1 MQEPINQQ
9 KPKAI
14 PKPVPASNTLRKL
27 DIRFPEEL
35 PVSGQRQLIKDALQS
50 HQVVIV
56 CGETGSG
63 KTTQLPKICLDLGR
77 GTINGGK
84 LIGHTQPRRIAAT
97 ATAKRIAQE
106 LGSPIGQDVG
116 YQVRFADK
124 TSNAASI
131 KLMTDGILLA
141 ETQRD
146 PQLRAYDTLIIDEAH
161 ERSLNID
168 FLLGY
173 LRQLLPKRPD
183 LKLIITSATIDAQR
197 FAEHFAINGQVAP
210 VIEVSGRLF
219 PVEQRYAPLEP
230 DAKPDGK
237 KESKTAKEIPDAV
250 TEEIA
255 SLWREGAAGAGDV
268 LVFLPGEREIRDCAE
283 ALRKDHVL
291 QQRFHP
297 EILSLFARQSVAE
310 QERVFSPGNGRRI
323 ILTTNV
329 AETSLTVPN
338 IRYVIDS
345 GLARVKRY
353 SYRNKV
359 EQLQIEPI
367 SQAAANQRAGR
378 CGRVSD
384 GICVR
389 LYSEQDYQGRSKF
402 TDPEILRSSLA
413 AVLLR
418 MSSLRLPKIQHFPF
432 IDKPLGRA
440 IADGVQLLDELGA
453 IEFDES
459 ETADIKD
466 AGKDIN
472 NSFKLTAIGK
482 QLADLPLDPR
492 IGRMLLAAKEQNAL
506 KEVTIIA
513 SALATQDPRDR
524 PMDQAA
530 AADQAHLQFADERS
544 EFLSFVKL
552 WNWYQDA
559 LQHKHSNRQL
569 ENLCK
574 SKFLSPRRL
583 REWRDVHG
591 QLHTMLGEKGWK
603 ENGLAATYEQV
614 HLSLLTGLLGY
625 VAKKEED
632 EKSQDRNS
640 KTGGYVGARGI
651 RPFIWPGSTI
661 GKKAGAWILAGELQE
676 TNRMYART
684 IAKIEPQWVERVAA
698 HRLIKSLSDPFWDN
712 RQGEVM
718 AFERGTLYGLP
729 IYHGRRVRYEPH
741 NPKEARELFIRQA
754 LVQEEMFGRMDTP
767 ALQRETETDAKKKY
781 PNLFGF
787 FWHNRRLIKE
797 IEALEHR
804 SRRPDVLVD
813 DELLFAFYE
822 SRIPNGVCSRESLKA
837 WLAKKSGE
845 DKNQGSELD
854 AQLRLEKADLMRH
867 EAAGITVDRYPKTML
882 VGGAQLSLTYH
893 FEPGSPK
900 DGVTLV
906 VPLTQLN
913 QVDGRRCEWLV
924 PGMCEEKALLL
935 LKSLPQK
942 LRRHCVPLPDYAKS
956 FLERKLEE
964 KQFGV
969 GDFLDSLISDIRKE
983 RGLEIKR
990 TDFRP
995 EALPLH
1001 SSMNFRL
1008 IDEHGRQLEV
1018 ERNLARLRSEY
1029 GQTARNAFQAIAQ
1042 ETAQVE
1048 LGVEPPVGE
1057 KTKANST
1064 GDKSTTDTTRKVEQ
1078 GGCRTWEFGELPETL
1093 EIQKGNKTLFGYPAL
1108 VDRGDFCDLEVFDDL
1123 EEARK
1128 QHSLGLRRLFA
1139 LSNKDTLKALQKQ
1152 LPGIRELGLLF
1163 INVGSVEGL
1172 IDQILNLAL
1181 DRAYMTEPLPVNAE
1195 QFTERLQAGKPR
1207 LALIAQEISRHAL
1220 NALQAHADLQKKI
1233 ASAKAA
1239 SPSAYADIQAQMQ
1252 GLIFPKFVAEIP
1264 YAQLVHVPRYLKAIA
1279 MRIDKLR
1286 SNPSRDA
1293 QCQKDWESVARP
1305 WQKLIQGNRGTAA
1318 YAMAEDQALVD
1329 FRWQLEELRVALYAQ
1344 ELKTPTP
1351 MSLKRLEKV
1360 LASLR

>member
-9 KPKAI
+9 KPKSI
-14 PKPVPASNTLRKL
+14 TKPVPASNTGRRLE
-27 DIRFPEEL
+27 IRFPEEL

-124 TSNAASI
+124 TSHTASI

-146 PQLRAYDTLIIDEAH
+146 PQLKAYDTLIIDEAH

-173 LRQLLPKRPD
+173 LRQMLPKRPD

-197 FAEHFAINGQVAP
+197 FAEHFAMNGKVAP

-219 PVEQRYAPLEP
+219 PVEQRYSPLEP

-250 TEEIA
+250 TEEITKV
-255 SLWREGAAGAGDV
+255 WREGATGAGDV

-283 ALRKDHVL
+283 ALRKDHIL
-291 QQRFHP
+291 QQRYHP
-297 EILSLFARQSVAE
+297 EVLSLFARQSVAE

-389 LYSEQDYQGRSKF
+389 LYSEQDYLGRPKF

-418 MSSLRLPKIQHFPF
+418 MSSLRLSKIQHFPF

-453 IEFDES
+453 IEFDDAQTED
-459 ETADIKD
+459 AKD
-466 AGKDIN
+466 SN
-472 NSFKLTAIGK
+472 HSFKLTHIGK

-492 IGRMLLAAKEQNAL
+492 IGRMLLAAKEHNAL
-506 KEVTIIA
+506 REVTIIA
-513 SALATQDPRDR
+513 SALATQDPRER
-524 PMDQAA
+524 PMDQGA

-552 WNWYQDA
+552 WDWYQDA

-569 ENLCK
+569 ENLCR

-603 ENGLAATYEQV
+603 ENALSATYEQV

-625 VAKKEED
+625 IAKKEED

-676 TNRMYART
+676 TSRMYART
-684 IAKIEPQWVERVAA
+684 IAKIEPQWVEKVAA
-698 HRLIKSLSDPFWDN
+698 HRLIKSLSEPFWDS
-712 RQGEVM
+712 RQGEVL

-741 NPKEARELFIRQA
+741 NPEDARELFIGQA
-754 LVQEEMFGRMDTP
+754 LVQEEIFGRMDTP
-767 ALQRETETDAKKKY
+767 ALQRETEADAKKKY
-781 PNLFGF
+781 PGTFGF

-813 DELLFAFYE
+813 DDLLFAFYE
-822 SRIPNGVCSRESLKA
+822 SRIPKGICNREDLSAYLK
-837 WLAKKSGE
+837 KTP
-845 DKNQGSELD
+845 DLD
-854 AQLRLEKADLMRH
+854 SQLRLEKADLMRH
-867 EAAGITVDRYPKTML
+867 EAAGITVDRYPKVMK
-882 VGGAQLSLTYH
+882 VGGAELNLTYH

-906 VPLTQLN
+906 VPLAQLN

-924 PGMCEEKALLL
+924 PGMYEEKILLL
-935 LKSLPQK
+935 LKTLPQK

-956 FLERKLEE
+956 YLERRLDA
-964 KQFGV
+964 KQYGV
-969 GDFLDSLISDIRKE
+969 GDFLDSLIDDIRKE

-1029 GQTARNAFQAIAQ
+1029 GQTARDAFQAAAQ
-1042 ETAQVE
+1042 EVVQAE
-1048 LGVEPPVGE
+1048 LGIESSS
-1057 KTKANST
+1057 KASAHS
-1064 GDKSTTDTTRKVEQ
+1064 GKADPARQVAQ
-1078 GGCRTWEFGELPETL
+1078 GGYRSWEFGELPETL

-1108 VDRGDFCDLEVFDDL
+1108 IDRGDFCDLEVFDDL
-1123 EEARK
+1123 LEARK
-1128 QHSLGLRRLFA
+1128 QHAQGLRRLFA
-1139 LSNKDTLKALQKQ
+1139 LGNKDTLKALQKQ
-1152 LPGIRELGLLF
+1152 LPGVRELGLLF
-1163 INVGSVEGL
+1163 INIGSVENL
-1172 IDQILNLAL
+1172 IEQILNLSVE
-1181 DRAYMTEPLPVNAE
+1181 RAFMTEPLPNNAE
-1195 QFTERLQAGKPR
+1195 QFSDRMQAGKPR

-1220 NALQAHADLQKKI
+1220 AALQAYADLQKKM
-1233 ASAKAA
+1233 AQAKAA
-1239 SPSAYADIQAQMQ
+1239 SAAAFADIQTQVQ

-1264 YAQLVHVPRYLKAIA
+1264 YAQLVHLPRYLKAIA
-1279 MRIDKLR
+1279 MRIDKMR
-1286 SNPSRDA
+1286 SNPPRDA

-1305 WQKLIQGNRGTAA
+1305 WQKLMQGNKGSA
-1318 YAMAEDQALVD
+1318 YVMTEDQALQD

-1344 ELKTPTP
+1344 ELKTLTP

-1360 LASLR
+1360 LVSLR

>member
-1 MQEPINQQ
+1 M
-9 KPKAI
+9 
-14 PKPVPASNTLRKL
+14 
-27 DIRFPEEL
+27 
-35 PVSGQRQLIKDALQS
+35 
-50 HQVVIV
+50 
-56 CGETGSG
+56 
-63 KTTQLPKICLDLGR
+63 
-77 GTINGGK
+77 NGGR

-106 LGSPIGQDVG
+106 LGTPIGQDVG

-124 TSNAASI
+124 TSQGASI

-183 LKLIITSATIDAQR
+183 LKLIITSATIDAKR
-197 FAEHFAINGQVAP
+197 FSEHFAIQGKAAP

-219 PVEQRYAPLEP
+219 PVEQRYEPLEP

-237 KESKTAKEIPDAV
+237 KESKEAKEIPDAV
-250 TEEIA
+250 AEAIA
-255 SLWREGAAGAGDV
+255 NVWREGAAGAGDV

-283 ALRKDHVL
+283 VLRKDHVI

-310 QERVFSPGNGRRI
+310 QERIFNPGNGRRI

-338 IRYVIDS
+338 IRYVVDS

-384 GICVR
+384 GICIR
-389 LYSEQDYQGRSKF
+389 LYSEQDYLGRSKF

-418 MSSLRLPKIQHFPF
+418 MSSLRLPRIQEFPF

-440 IADGVQLLDELGA
+440 IADGVQLLEELGA
-453 IEFDES
+453 IEYD
-459 ETADIKD
+459 D
-466 AGKDIN
+466 ATLGDDKDIN
-472 NSFKLTAIGK
+472 NSFKLTPIGK

-492 IGRMLLAAKEQNAL
+492 IGRMLLTAKEQNAL
-506 KEVTIIA
+506 REVTIIA

-552 WNWYQDA
+552 WDWYQDA
-559 LQHKHSNRQL
+559 LKHKHSNRQL
-569 ENLCK
+569 ENLCR

-603 ENGLAATYEQV
+603 DNPSAATYEQV

-632 EKSQDRNS
+632 EKSQERGS
-640 KTGGYVGARGI
+640 KTGGYIGARGI

-684 IAKIEPQWVERVAA
+684 IAKIEPQWVEKVAA
-698 HRLIKSLSDPFWDN
+698 HRLIKSLSEPFWDS

-729 IYHGRRVRYEPH
+729 IYHGRRVRYESH
-741 NPKEARELFIRQA
+741 NPTEARELFISQA

-767 ALQRETETDAKKKY
+767 ALIRETEADARKKY
-781 PNLFGF
+781 PGSFEF

-813 DELLFAFYE
+813 DDLLFAFYDF
-822 SRIPNGVCSRESLKA
+822 RIPKDVLSREGMKA
-837 WLAKKSGE
+837 WLRNAS
-845 DKNQGSELD
+845 KNADANAETLD
-854 AQLRLEKADLMRH
+854 SLLRLSKADLMRH
-867 EAAGITVDRYPKTML
+867 EAAGITVDRYPKKMM
-882 VGGAQLSLTYH
+882 VGGSELTLTYH

-900 DGVTLV
+900 DGVTLI
-906 VPLTQLN
+906 VPLTLLN

-924 PGMCEEKALLL
+924 PGMCEEKIHLL

-942 LRRHCVPLPDYAKS
+942 LRRHCIPLPEYAKS
-956 FLERKLEE
+956 FLERRLTG
-964 KQFGV
+964 KQYGL
-969 GDFLDSLISDIRKE
+969 GDFLDSLIADIRQE

-995 EALPLH
+995 ESLPLH
-1001 SSMNFRL
+1001 ASMNFRL
-1008 IDEHGRQLEV
+1008 VDEHGRQLEL
-1018 ERNLARLRSEY
+1018 ERNLARLRAEY
-1029 GQTARNAFQAIAQ
+1029 GETARSAFQAIAQ
-1042 ETAQVE
+1042 DAVHEE
-1048 LGVEPPVGE
+1048 LGAVATASNASPVS
-1057 KTKANST
+1057 KINPNNNVPAVKA
-1064 GDKSTTDTTRKVEQ
+1064 VEQ
-1078 GGCRTWEFGELPETL
+1078 GGYQSWGFGELPETL
-1093 EIQKGNKTLFGYPAL
+1093 EIQKGNRTFFGYPAL
-1108 VDRGDFCDLEVFDDL
+1108 VDRTQFCDLEVFDDL
-1123 EEARK
+1123 LEARK
-1128 QHSLGLRRLFA
+1128 YHRQGLRRLFA
-1139 LSNKDTLKALQKQ
+1139 LANKDTLKALQKQ

-1163 INVGSVEGL
+1163 INVGSVDGL
-1172 IDQILNLAL
+1172 VEQILNLAIE
-1181 DRAYMTEPLPVNAE
+1181 RAFMIDPLPVNAE
-1195 QFTERLQAGKPR
+1195 QFSERLLAGKPR
-1207 LALIAQEISRHAL
+1207 LALIAQEISKHAL
-1220 NALQAHADLQKKI
+1220 AALQAYADLQKKL
-1233 ASAKAA
+1233 AQAKAT
-1239 SPSAYADIQAQMQ
+1239 SATAYVDIQTQVQ
-1252 GLIFPKFVAEIP
+1252 GLVFAKFVSDTP
-1264 YAQLVHVPRYLKAIA
+1264 YGQLVHFPRYLKAIA

-1286 SNPSRDA
+1286 TNPSRDA

-1305 WQKLIQGNRGTAA
+1305 WQKLVQGSRGSGA
-1318 YAMAEDQALVD
+1318 YLMTEDQALTD

-1344 ELKTPTP
+1344 ELKTPSP

-1360 LASLR
+1360 LASLH

>member
-1 MQEPINQQ
+1 M
-9 KPKAI
+9 
-14 PKPVPASNTLRKL
+14 PKPVSASNTPRRLE
-27 DIRFPEEL
+27 IRFPEEL
-35 PVSGQRQLIKDALQS
+35 PVSGQRGIIKDALQN

-124 TSNAASI
+124 TSNTASI

-146 PQLRAYDTLIIDEAH
+146 PQLKAYDTLIIDEAH

-197 FAEHFAINGQVAP
+197 FAEHFAINGKVAP

-219 PVEQRYAPLEP
+219 PVEQRYSPLEP
-230 DAKPDGK
+230 DPKPDGK
-237 KESKTAKEIPDAV
+237 KESKVAKEIPEAV
-250 TEEIA
+250 AEEIA
-255 SLWREGAAGAGDV
+255 SVWREGASGAGDV

-384 GICVR
+384 GICIR
-389 LYSEQDYQGRSKF
+389 LYSELDYQSRPKF

-440 IADGVQLLDELGA
+440 ITDGVQLLDELGA

-459 ETADIKD
+459 D
-466 AGKDIN
+466 ASDGKDIN

-513 SALATQDPRDR
+513 SALATQDPRER
-524 PMDQAA
+524 PMDQGA

-569 ENLCK
+569 ENLCR

-583 REWRDVHG
+583 REWRDVYG

-684 IAKIEPQWVERVAA
+684 IAKIEPQWVEKVAA
-698 HRLIKSLSDPFWDN
+698 HRLITSLSDPFWDH

-741 NPKEARELFIRQA
+741 NPEEARELFISQA
-754 LVQEEMFGRMDTP
+754 LVQEEMFGRMETP
-767 ALQRETETDAKKKY
+767 ALYRETEADAKKKY
-781 PNLFGF
+781 PGLFGF
-787 FWHNRRLIKE
+787 FWHNCRMIKE

-813 DELLFAFYE
+813 DDLLFAFYE
-822 SRIPNGVCSRESLKA
+822 SRIPKAVCNREGLKA
-837 WLAKKSGE
+837 WFKKE
-845 DKNQGSELD
+845 PDLD
-854 AQLRLEKADLMRH
+854 SQLRLEKADLMRH
-867 EAAGITVDRYPKTML
+867 EAAGITVDRYPKKMM
-882 VGGAQLSLTYH
+882 VGGAELNLTYH

-924 PGMCEEKALLL
+924 PGMCEEKVLLL

-956 FLERKLEE
+956 FLERKLED
-964 KQFGV
+964 KQFGA

-1029 GQTARNAFQAIAQ
+1029 GETARSAFQAIAQ
-1042 ETAQVE
+1042 ETAQTE
-1048 LGVEPPVGE
+1048 LGLEP
-1057 KTKANST
+1057 TKAISARP
-1064 GDKSTTDTTRKVEQ
+1064 DERTRAVEQ
-1078 GGCRTWEFGELPETL
+1078 GGYRSWEFGELPETL

-1108 VDRGDFCDLEVFDDL
+1108 VNRGDCCDLEVFDDL
-1123 EEARK
+1123 LEARK
-1128 QHSLGLRRLFA
+1128 QHHLGLRRLFA

-1163 INVGSVEGL
+1163 INVGSVESL
-1172 IDQILNLAL
+1172 IEQILNLAME
-1181 DRAYMTEPLPVNAE
+1181 RAFMTEALPVNAE
-1195 QFTERLQAGKPR
+1195 QFAERLQAGKPR
-1207 LALIAQEISRHAL
+1207 LALIAQEVSRHAL
-1220 NALQAHADLQKKI
+1220 NALQAYADLQKKM

-1239 SPSAYADIQAQMQ
+1239 SPAAYADIQNQMQ
-1252 GLIFPKFVAEIP
+1252 GLIFPKFVADIP
-1264 YAQLVHVPRYLKAIA
+1264 YGQLVHLPRYLKAIA

-1305 WQKLIQGNRGTAA
+1305 WQKLLQGSKGSAS
-1318 YAMAEDQALVD
+1318 YAMTEDQTLQD

-1344 ELKTPTP
+1344 ELKTPSP

>member
-1 MQEPINQQ
+1 VQEPINQQ

-27 DIRFPEEL
+27 EIRFPEEL
-35 PVSGQRQLIKDALQS
+35 PVSSQRQVIQKALQS

-63 KTTQLPKICLDLGR
+63 KTTQLPKICLELGR

-97 ATAKRIAQE
+97 ATAKRIAHE

-124 TSNAASI
+124 TSPGASI

-183 LKLIITSATIDAQR
+183 LKLIITSATIDAKR
-197 FAEHFAINGQVAP
+197 FAEHFVIDGKLAP
-210 VIEVSGRLF
+210 VVEVSGRLF

-237 KESKTAKEIPDAV
+237 KESKIIKEIPDAV
-250 TEEIA
+250 AEEIA
-255 SLWREGAAGAGDV
+255 NVWREGASGAGDV

-283 ALRKDHVL
+283 VLRKDHVL

-297 EILSLFARQSVAE
+297 EILTLFARQSVAE
-310 QERVFSPGNGRRI
+310 QERVFSAGNGRRI

-384 GICVR
+384 GICIR
-389 LYSEQDYQGRSKF
+389 LYSEQDYQGRPKF

-418 MSSLRLPKIQHFPF
+418 MSALRLPRIQHFPF
-432 IDKPLGRA
+432 IDKPFGRA

-459 ETADIKD
+459 LDSD
-466 AGKDIN
+466 NKDIN
-472 NSFKLTAIGK
+472 QSFKLTTIGQ

-492 IGRMLLAAKEQNAL
+492 IGRMLLAAKEQNAI
-506 KEVTIIA
+506 KEVAIIA
-513 SALATQDPRDR
+513 SALSTQDPRER
-524 PMDQAA
+524 PLDQAG

-569 ENLCK
+569 ENLCR

-603 ENGLAATYEQV
+603 ENSLPATYEQV
-614 HLSLLTGLLGY
+614 HVSLLTGLLGY

-632 EKSQDRNS
+632 EKSQERGS
-640 KTGGYVGARGI
+640 KIGAYVGARGI
-651 RPFIWPGSTI
+651 RPFIWPGSTL

-676 TNRMYART
+676 TSRMYART
-684 IAKIEPQWVERVAA
+684 IAKIEPQWVERVAV

-729 IYHGRRVRYEPH
+729 IYHGRKVRYEPH
-741 NPKEARELFIRQA
+741 NPIEARELFIRQA
-754 LVQEEMFGRMDTP
+754 LVEEAMFGRMDSP
-767 ALQRETETDAKKKY
+767 ALQRETEADAKKKY

-787 FWHNRRLIKE
+787 FWHNRRLIRE

-813 DELLFAFYE
+813 DDLLFAFYD
-822 SRIPNGVCSRESLKA
+822 SRIPQSVCSREQLLIWLKKVPEEDSQLC
-837 WLAKKSGE
+837 LA
-845 DKNQGSELD
+845 
-854 AQLRLEKADLMRH
+854 KADLMRH
-867 EAAGITVDRYPKTML
+867 EAAGITVDRYPKKML
-882 VGGAQLSLTYH
+882 VGGSELSLTYH

-924 PGMCEEKALLL
+924 PGMCEEKVLLL
-935 LKSLPQK
+935 LKTLPQK

-956 FLERKLEE
+956 FLERKLER
-964 KQFGV
+964 KQFGT
-969 GDFLDSLISDIRKE
+969 GDFLEDLMADVRQE

-1001 SSMNFRL
+1001 CSMNFRL

-1029 GQTARNAFQAIAQ
+1029 GESARSAFQAIAQ
-1042 ETAQVE
+1042 ETAQTE
-1048 LGVEPPVGE
+1048 LGIEAIQ
-1057 KTKANST
+1057 TK
-1064 GDKSTTDTTRKVEQ
+1064 KETTRKVEQ
-1078 GGCRTWEFGELPETL
+1078 SGYQAWEFGELPETL
-1093 EIQKGNKTLFGYPAL
+1093 EIQKGNQTLFGYPAL
-1108 VDRGDFCDLEVFDDL
+1108 VDRNDFVDLEVFDDL
-1123 EEARK
+1123 QEARK
-1128 QHSLGLRRLFA
+1128 QHWQGLRRLFILA
-1139 LSNKDTLKALQKQ
+1139 NKETLKSLQKQ
-1152 LPGIRELGLLF
+1152 LPGLRDLGLLF
-1163 INVGSVEGL
+1163 INIGSVEGL
-1172 IDQILNLAL
+1172 VEQILNLAVE
-1181 DRAYMTEPLPVNAE
+1181 RALMSDDLPVTAE
-1195 QFTERLQAGKPR
+1195 QFKQRLQAGKPR
-1207 LALIAQEISRHAL
+1207 LALIAQEISKHAL
-1220 NALQAHADLQKKI
+1220 AALQANADLQKKL
-1233 ASAKAA
+1233 AQAKAA
-1239 SPSAYADIQAQMQ
+1239 SPSAYGDIQAQLQ
-1252 GLIFPKFVAEIP
+1252 ALIFPKFVSEIP
-1264 YAQLVHVPRYLKAIA
+1264 YGQLVHLPRYLKAVA
-1279 MRIDKLR
+1279 LRIDKLR

-1305 WQKLIQGNRGTAA
+1305 WQKLLQGNKGAGS
-1318 YAMAEDQALVD
+1318 YALFEDQGLRD

>member
-1 MQEPINQQ
+1 M
-9 KPKAI
+9 
-14 PKPVPASNTLRKL
+14 PKPVPASNTSRKL
-27 DIRFPEEL
+27 EIRFPEEL
-35 PVSGQRQLIKDALQS
+35 PVSGQRQLIKDALNS

-124 TSNAASI
+124 TSNTASI

-197 FAEHFAINGQVAP
+197 FAEHFAMNGKVAP

-389 LYSEQDYQGRSKF
+389 LYSEQDYQGRPKF

-418 MSSLRLPKIQHFPF
+418 MSSLRLPKIAHFPF

-453 IEFDES
+453 IELDES
-459 ETADIKD
+459 GSAD
-466 AGKDIN
+466 AKDIN
-472 NSFKLTAIGK
+472 NNFKLTQIGK

-640 KTGGYVGARGI
+640 RTGGYVGACGI

-684 IAKIEPQWVERVAA
+684 IAKIEPQWVEKVAA

-741 NPKEARELFIRQA
+741 HPEEARELFIRHA

-767 ALQRETETDAKKKY
+767 ALQRETEADAKKKY

-813 DELLFAFYE
+813 DDLLFAFYE
-822 SRIPNGVCSRESLKA
+822 SRIPKEVRSRESLKA
-837 WLAKKSGE
+837 WLSKQP
-845 DKNQGSELD
+845 DLD
-854 AQLRLEKADLMRH
+854 GQLRLEKADLMRH
-867 EAAGITVDRYPKTML
+867 EAAGITVDRYPKNML

-924 PGMCEEKALLL
+924 PGMCEEKVLLL

-956 FLERKLEE
+956 FLERQLEA

-995 EALPLH
+995 ESLPLH

-1029 GQTARNAFQAIAQ
+1029 GETARNAFQAIAQ

-1048 LGVEPPVGE
+1048 LGVEPPVGRP
-1057 KTKANST
+1057 AQSNSP
-1064 GDKSTTDTTRKVEQ
+1064 DSTRKVEQ
-1078 GGCRTWEFGELPETL
+1078 GGYRAWDFGELPETL

-1128 QHSLGLRRLFA
+1128 QHALGLRRLFS
-1139 LSNKDTLKALQKQ
+1139 LNNKDTLKALQKQ

-1163 INVGSVEGL
+1163 INIGSVDGL
-1172 IDQILNLAL
+1172 IEQILNIAVE
-1181 DRAYMTEPLPVNAE
+1181 RAFMTEPLPVNAD
-1195 QFTERLQAGKPR
+1195 QFSERLQAGKPR
-1207 LALIAQEISRHAL
+1207 LALIAQEIARHAL
-1220 NALQAHADLQKKI
+1220 NALQAHADLQKKM

-1239 SPSAYADIQAQMQ
+1239 SATAHADMQTQMQ

-1264 YAQLVHVPRYLKAIA
+1264 YAQLVHLPRYLKAIA

-1305 WQKLIQGNRGTAA
+1305 WQKLMQGKKGASS
-1318 YAMAEDQALVD
+1318 YALAQDQALID

>member
-1 MQEPINQQ
+1 M
-9 KPKAI
+9 
-14 PKPVPASNTLRKL
+14 PKPVPASNTSRRLE
-27 DIRFPEEL
+27 IRFPEEL
-35 PVSGQRQLIKDALQS
+35 PVSGQRQIIKDALQN

-124 TSNAASI
+124 SSHTASI

-146 PQLRAYDTLIIDEAH
+146 PQLKAYDTLIIDEAH

-197 FAEHFAINGQVAP
+197 FAQHFAMNGNPAP

-219 PVEQRYAPLEP
+219 PVEQRYSPLEADP
-230 DAKPDGK
+230 KPDGK
-237 KESKTAKEIPDAV
+237 KESKAAKELPDAV
-250 TEEIA
+250 VEEITNV
-255 SLWREGAAGAGDV
+255 WREGASGAGDV

-283 ALRKDHVL
+283 MLRKDHVL

-297 EILSLFARQSVAE
+297 EVLSLFARQSVAE

-384 GICVR
+384 GICIR
-389 LYSEQDYQGRSKF
+389 LYSELDYQSRPKF

-418 MSSLRLPKIQHFPF
+418 MSSLHLPKISHFPF

-453 IEFDES
+453 IEFDE
-459 ETADIKD
+459 ADVPD
-466 AGKDIN
+466 GKDIN

-513 SALATQDPRDR
+513 SALATQDPRER
-524 PMDQAA
+524 PMDQGA

-552 WNWYQDA
+552 WDWYQDA
-559 LQHKHSNRQL
+559 LHHKHSNRQL
-569 ENLCK
+569 ENLCR

-583 REWRDVHG
+583 REWRDVYG

-603 ENGLAATYEQV
+603 ENALPATYEQV

-625 VAKKEED
+625 VAKKEDD

-640 KTGGYVGARGI
+640 KTGGYIGARGI

-684 IAKIEPQWVERVAA
+684 IAKIEPQWVEKVAA

-712 RQGEVM
+712 RQGEVL

-741 NPKEARELFIRQA
+741 NPEEARELFISQA

-767 ALQRETETDAKKKY
+767 ALYRETETDAKKKY
-781 PNLFGF
+781 PGLFGF
-787 FWHNRRLIKE
+787 FWHNCRLIKD

-813 DELLFAFYE
+813 DDLLIAFYE
-822 SRIPNGVCSRESLKA
+822 SRIPKGICNREDLKA
-837 WLAKKSGE
+837 LLKKEPS
-845 DKNQGSELD
+845 LD
-854 AQLRLEKADLMRH
+854 QQLRLEKADLMRH
-867 EAAGITVDRYPKTML
+867 EAAGITVDRYPKKMI
-882 VGGAQLSLTYH
+882 VGGVELSLTYH

-906 VPLTQLN
+906 LPLTQLN

-924 PGMCEEKALLL
+924 PGMCEEKVLLL

-942 LRRHCVPLPDYAKS
+942 LRRHCVPLPDYAKA

-995 EALPLH
+995 ESLPLH
-1001 SSMNFRL
+1001 SAMNFRL

-1018 ERNLARLRSEY
+1018 ERNLVRLRSEF
-1029 GQTARNAFQAIAQ
+1029 GETARSAFQAIAQ
-1042 ETAQVE
+1042 ETAQAE
-1048 LGVEPPVGE
+1048 LGVEAPAR
-1057 KTKANST
+1057 TINS
-1064 GDKSTTDTTRKVEQ
+1064 DESLRAMEQ
-1078 GGCRTWEFGELPETL
+1078 DGYRSWGFGELPETL

-1108 VDRGDFCDLEVFDDL
+1108 VDRGDYCDLEVFDDL
-1123 EEARK
+1123 LEARK
-1128 QHSLGLRRLFA
+1128 QHHLGLRRLFA

-1163 INVGSVEGL
+1163 INIGSVEGL
-1172 IDQILNLAL
+1172 IEQILNLAL
-1181 DRAYMTEPLPVNAE
+1181 ERALMTEPLPVNAE

-1207 LALIAQEISRHAL
+1207 VALIAQEIARHAL
-1220 NALQAHADLQKKI
+1220 NALQAHADLQKKMS
-1233 ASAKAA
+1233 SAKAA
-1239 SPSAYADIQAQMQ
+1239 SLTAYADIQTQMQ
-1252 GLIFPKFVAEIP
+1252 ALIFPKFVAEIP
-1264 YAQLVHVPRYLKAIA
+1264 YGQMVHLPRYLKAIA

-1305 WQKLIQGNRGTAA
+1305 WQKLLQGSKGSSS
-1318 YAMAEDQALVD
+1318 YAMTEDQSLQD

-1344 ELKTPTP
+1344 ELKTPSP

>member
-14 PKPVPASNTLRKL
+14 PKPVPASNTPRRLE
-27 DIRFPEEL
+27 IRFPEEL
-35 PVSGQRQLIKDALQS
+35 PVSGQRQIIKDALQS

-124 TSNAASI
+124 TSHTASI

-146 PQLRAYDTLIIDEAH
+146 PQLKAYDTLIIDEAH

-197 FAEHFAINGQVAP
+197 FAEHFAINGKVAP

-219 PVEQRYAPLEP
+219 PVEQRYSPLEP

-237 KESKTAKEIPDAV
+237 KESKAAKEIPDAV

-255 SLWREGAAGAGDV
+255 NLWREGAAGAGDV

-310 QERVFSPGNGRRI
+310 QERVFNPGNGRRI

-384 GICVR
+384 GTCIR
-389 LYSEQDYQGRSKF
+389 LYSELDYQGRPKF

-440 IADGVQLLDELGA
+440 IVDGVQLLDELGA
-453 IEFDES
+453 IEFDDS
-459 ETADIKD
+459 D
-466 AGKDIN
+466 AGDGKDIN

-482 QLADLPLDPR
+482 QLAELPLDPR
-492 IGRMLLAAKEQNAL
+492 IGRILLSAKEQNAL

-603 ENGLAATYEQV
+603 ENSLAATYEQV

-684 IAKIEPQWVERVAA
+684 IAKIEPQWVEQVAA

-712 RQGEVM
+712 RQGEVL

-741 NPKEARELFIRQA
+741 NPDEARELFIRQA
-754 LVQEEMFGRMDTP
+754 LVQEELFGRMDTP
-767 ALQRETETDAKKKY
+767 ALQRETEADAKKKY
-781 PNLFGF
+781 PGLFNF

-813 DELLFAFYE
+813 DDLLFAFYE
-822 SRIPNGVCSRESLKA
+822 SRIPKEIRSRDELKS
-837 WLAKKSGE
+837 WLKKE
-845 DKNQGSELD
+845 VELD
-854 AQLRLEKADLMRH
+854 NQLRLEKADLMRH
-867 EAAGITVDRYPKTML
+867 EAAGITVDRYPKKMM
-882 VGGAQLSLTYH
+882 VGGAELSLTYH

-913 QVDGRRCEWLV
+913 QVDGRRSEWLV
-924 PGMCEEKALLL
+924 PGMCEEKVLLL

-956 FLERKLEE
+956 FLERMLEE

-969 GDFLDSLISDIRKE
+969 GDFLDSLIGDIRKE

-995 EALPLH
+995 ESLPLH

-1029 GQTARNAFQAIAQ
+1029 GETARSAFQAIAQ

-1048 LGVEPPVGE
+1048 LGVELAPRLDGSKPAID
-1057 KTKANST
+1057 KA
-1064 GDKSTTDTTRKVEQ
+1064 RQVEQ
-1078 GGCRTWEFGELPETL
+1078 GGYRTWEFGELPETL
-1093 EIQKGNKTLFGYPAL
+1093 EIQKGNRTLFGYPAL
-1108 VDRGDFCDLEVFDDL
+1108 VDHGDYCDLEVFDDL
-1123 EEARK
+1123 LEARK
-1128 QHSLGLRRLFA
+1128 QHQFGLRRLFA
-1139 LSNKDTLKALQKQ
+1139 LNNKDTLKALQKQ

-1172 IDQILNLAL
+1172 IEQILNLAL
-1181 DRAYMTEPLPVNAE
+1181 ERAFMIDPLPINPE
-1195 QFTERLQAGKPR
+1195 QFAERLQAGKAR

-1233 ASAKAA
+1233 AQAKAA
-1239 SPSAYADIQAQMQ
+1239 SPSAYADIQTQMQ
-1252 GLIFPKFVAEIP
+1252 ALIFPKFVAEIP
-1264 YAQLVHVPRYLKAIA
+1264 YGQLVHVPRYLKAIA

-1286 SNPSRDA
+1286 TNPSRDA

-1305 WQKLIQGNRGTAA
+1305 WQKLLQGNRGSAS
-1318 YAMAEDQALVD
+1318 YAMTEDQALQD

-1344 ELKTPTP
+1344 ELKTPSP

>member
-1 MQEPINQQ
+1 M
-9 KPKAI
+9 
-14 PKPVPASNTLRKL
+14 PASNTLRKL
-27 DIRFPEEL
+27 EIRFPEEL
-35 PVSGQRQLIKDALQS
+35 PVSSQRQVIQKALQS

-63 KTTQLPKICLDLGR
+63 KTTQLPKICLELGR

-97 ATAKRIAQE
+97 ATAKRIAHE

-124 TSNAASI
+124 TSPGASI

-183 LKLIITSATIDAQR
+183 LKLIITSATIDAKR
-197 FAEHFAINGQVAP
+197 FAEHFAIDGKLAP
-210 VIEVSGRLF
+210 VVEVSGRLF

-237 KESKTAKEIPDAV
+237 KESKVVKEIPDAV
-250 TEEIA
+250 AEEIA
-255 SLWREGAAGAGDV
+255 NVWREGASGAGDV

-283 ALRKDHVL
+283 VLRKDHVL

-297 EILSLFARQSVAE
+297 EILTLFARQSVAE
-310 QERVFSPGNGRRI
+310 QERVFSTGNGRRI

-384 GICVR
+384 GICIR
-389 LYSEQDYQGRSKF
+389 LYSEQDYQGRPKF

-418 MSSLRLPKIQHFPF
+418 MSALRLPRIQHFPF
-432 IDKPLGRA
+432 IDKPFGRA

-459 ETADIKD
+459 LDSD
-466 AGKDIN
+466 HKDIN
-472 NSFKLTAIGK
+472 QSFKLTTIGQ

-492 IGRMLLAAKEQNAL
+492 IGRMLLAAKEQNAI
-506 KEVTIIA
+506 KEVAIIA
-513 SALATQDPRDR
+513 SALSTQDPRER
-524 PMDQAA
+524 PLDQAG
-530 AADQAHLQFADERS
+530 AADQAHLQFADEHS

-569 ENLCK
+569 ENLCR

-603 ENGLAATYEQV
+603 DNDLPATYEQV
-614 HLSLLTGLLGY
+614 HISLLTGLLGY

-632 EKSQDRNS
+632 EKSQERGS
-640 KTGGYVGARGI
+640 KTGAYVGARGI
-651 RPFIWPGSTI
+651 RPFIWPGSTL

-676 TNRMYART
+676 TTRMYART
-684 IAKIEPQWVERVAA
+684 IAKIEPQWVERVAV
-698 HRLIKSLSDPFWDN
+698 HRLIKSLSDPFWN
-712 RQGEVM
+712 SRQGEIM

-729 IYHGRRVRYEPH
+729 IYHGRKVRYEPH
-741 NPKEARELFIRQA
+741 NPVEARELFIRQA
-754 LVQEEMFGRMDTP
+754 LVEEAMFGRMDSP
-767 ALQRETETDAKKKY
+767 ALQRETEADAKKKY
-781 PNLFGF
+781 PNLFKF
-787 FWHNRRLIKE
+787 FWHNRRLIRE

-813 DELLFAFYE
+813 DDLLFAFYD
-822 SRIPNGVCSRESLKA
+822 SRIPQSVCSREQLLIWLK
-837 WLAKKSGE
+837 KVPEE
-845 DKNQGSELD
+845 DS
-854 AQLRLEKADLMRH
+854 QLCLSKADLMRH
-867 EAAGITVDRYPKTML
+867 EAAGITVDRYPKKML
-882 VGGAQLSLTYH
+882 VGGAELSLTYH

-924 PGMCEEKALLL
+924 PGMCEEKVLLL
-935 LKSLPQK
+935 LKTLPQK
-942 LRRHCVPLPDYAKS
+942 LRRHCVPLPEYAKS
-956 FLERKLEE
+956 FLERKLEQ
-964 KQFGV
+964 KQFGA
-969 GDFLDSLISDIRKE
+969 GDFLEDLMADVRQE

-1001 SSMNFRL
+1001 CSMNFRL

-1018 ERNLARLRSEY
+1018 ERNLARLRSEF
-1029 GQTARNAFQAIAQ
+1029 GESARSAFQAIAQ
-1042 ETAQVE
+1042 ETAQTE
-1048 LGVEPPVGE
+1048 LGIEITQ
-1057 KTKANST
+1057 TKQEA
-1064 GDKSTTDTTRKVEQ
+1064 TRKVEQ
-1078 GGCRTWEFGELPETL
+1078 SGYQTWEFGELPETL
-1093 EIQKGNKTLFGYPAL
+1093 EIQKGNQTLFGYPAL
-1108 VDRGDFCDLEVFDDL
+1108 VDRNDFVDLEVFDDL
-1123 EEARK
+1123 QEARK
-1128 QHSLGLRRLFA
+1128 QHWQGLRRLFILA
-1139 LSNKDTLKALQKQ
+1139 NKDTLKSLQKQ
-1152 LPGIRELGLLF
+1152 LPGLRDLGLLF
-1163 INVGSVEGL
+1163 INIGSVEGL
-1172 IDQILNLAL
+1172 VEQILNLAVE
-1181 DRAYMTEPLPVNAE
+1181 RALMSDDLPVTAE
-1195 QFTERLQAGKPR
+1195 QFKQRLQAGKPR
-1207 LALIAQEISRHAL
+1207 LALIAQEMSKHAL
-1220 NALQAHADLQKKI
+1220 AALQANADLQKKL
-1233 ASAKAA
+1233 AQAKAA
-1239 SPSAYADIQAQMQ
+1239 SPSAYTDIQAQLQ
-1252 GLIFPKFVAEIP
+1252 ALIFPKFVSEIP
-1264 YAQLVHVPRYLKAIA
+1264 YTQLVHLPRYLKAIA
-1279 MRIDKLR
+1279 LRIDKLR

-1305 WQKLIQGNRGTAA
+1305 WQKLLQGNRGAA
-1318 YAMAEDQALVD
+1318 SYTLVEDQGLRD

>member
-1 MQEPINQQ
+1 VQEPLNQQ
-9 KPKAI
+9 KPKAS
-14 PKPVPASNTLRKL
+14 PETVPASNTSRRLE
-27 DIRFPEEL
+27 IRFPEEL
-35 PVSGQRQLIKDALQS
+35 PVSGQRQIIKDALSS

-77 GTINGGK
+77 GAMNGGR

-106 LGSPIGQDVG
+106 LGTPIGQDVG

-124 TSNAASI
+124 TSQGASI

-146 PQLRAYDTLIIDEAH
+146 PQLRGYDTLIIDEAH

-183 LKLIITSATIDAQR
+183 LKLIITSATIDAKR
-197 FAEHFAINGQVAP
+197 FSDHFALNGKSAP

-219 PVEQRYAPLEP
+219 PVEQRYEPLEP
-230 DAKPDGK
+230 DVKPDGK
-237 KESKTAKEIPDAV
+237 KESKEAKELSDAV
-250 TEEIA
+250 TEAIA
-255 SLWREGAAGAGDV
+255 KVWREGVSGAGDV

-283 ALRKDHVL
+283 TLRKDHVL

-338 IRYVIDS
+338 IRYVVDS

-359 EQLQIEPI
+359 EQLQIESI

-384 GICVR
+384 GICIR
-389 LYSEQDYQGRSKF
+389 LYSEQDYLSRPKF

-418 MSSLRLPKIQHFPF
+418 MSSLRLPRIQEFPF

-453 IEFDES
+453 IVYDDV
-459 ETADIKD
+459 T
-466 AGKDIN
+466 IN
-472 NSFKLTAIGK
+472 NDTDSNSRFKLTPIGK

-492 IGRMLLAAKEQNAL
+492 IGRMLLAAKEHNAL
-506 KEVTIIA
+506 REVTIIA

-552 WNWYQDA
+552 WDWHQDA
-559 LQHKHSNRQL
+559 LKHKHSNRQL
-569 ENLCK
+569 ENLCR

-583 REWRDVHG
+583 REWRDVHA
-591 QLHTMLGEKGWK
+591 QLHTMLAEKGWK
-603 ENGLAATYEQV
+603 ENPSAATYEQV

-632 EKSQDRNS
+632 EKSQERGS
-640 KTGGYVGARGI
+640 KTGSYLGARGI

-684 IAKIEPQWVERVAA
+684 IAKIEPGWVEKVAA
-698 HRLIKSLSDPFWDN
+698 HRLIKSLSEPFWDS

-741 NPKEARELFIRQA
+741 NPKDARNLFITQA
-754 LVQEEMFGRMDTP
+754 LVQEEMFGRMDSP
-767 ALQRETETDAKKKY
+767 ALMRETEADARKKY
-781 PNLFGF
+781 PGTFEF

-813 DELLFAFYE
+813 DDLLFAFYD
-822 SRIPNGVCSRESLKA
+822 SRIPEDVLSRESMKA
-837 WLAKKSGE
+837 WLLKTLANKVVTEENPDS
-845 DKNQGSELD
+845 L
-854 AQLRLEKADLMRH
+854 LRLAKADLMRH
-867 EAAGITVDRYPKTML
+867 EAAGITVDRYPKKMM
-882 VGGAQLSLTYH
+882 VGGSELSLTYH

-906 VPLTQLN
+906 VPLTLLN
-913 QVDGRRCEWLV
+913 QVDGRRCDWLV
-924 PGMCEEKALLL
+924 PGMCEEKIGLL

-942 LRRHCVPLPDYAKS
+942 LRRHCVPLPEYAKS
-956 FLERKLEE
+956 FLERMLSS
-964 KQFGV
+964 KQFGI
-969 GDFLDSLISDIRKE
+969 GDFLDVLITDIRKE

-995 EALPLH
+995 ESLPLH

-1008 IDEHGRQLEV
+1008 VDEHGRQLEL
-1018 ERNLARLRSEY
+1018 ERNLPRLRAEY
-1029 GQTARNAFQAIAQ
+1029 GETARTAFQALAQ
-1042 ETAQVE
+1042 QAVHDE
-1048 LGVEPPVGE
+1048 LGTSAPVSNAAPTSKINQSGNASLV
-1057 KTKANST
+1057 KT
-1064 GDKSTTDTTRKVEQ
+1064 VEQ
-1078 GGCRTWEFGELPETL
+1078 GGYRSWDFGELPETL
-1093 EIQKGNKTLFGYPAL
+1093 EIQKGNSTLFGYPAL
-1108 VDRGDFCDLEVFDDL
+1108 VDRIESCDLEVFDDL
-1123 EEARK
+1123 LEARK
-1128 QHSLGLRRLFA
+1128 HHWQGLRRLFA

-1163 INVGSVEGL
+1163 INIGSVDSL
-1172 IDQILNLAL
+1172 IEQILNLAL
-1181 DRAYMTEPLPVNAE
+1181 ERAFMNDPLPVNTE
-1195 QFTERLQAGKPR
+1195 QFLERLQAGKPR
-1207 LALIAQEISRHAL
+1207 LTLIAQEISKHAL
-1220 NALQAHADLQKKI
+1220 AALQAYADLQKKL
-1233 ASAKAA
+1233 SQAKAA
-1239 SPSAYADIQAQMQ
+1239 SATAHVDIQNQVQA
-1252 GLIFPKFVAEIP
+1252 LIFPKFVSDTP
-1264 YAQLVHVPRYLKAIA
+1264 YSQLVHFPRYLKAIA

-1286 SNPSRDA
+1286 ANPSRDT

-1305 WQKLIQGNRGTAA
+1305 WQKLVQAGHGSAA
-1318 YAMAEDQALVD
+1318 YATNEDQALAD

-1344 ELKTPTP
+1344 ELKTPSP

>member
-1 MQEPINQQ
+1 MLAP
-9 KPKAI
+9 
-14 PKPVPASNTLRKL
+14 NTGKRME
-27 DIRFPEEL
+27 ISFPEQL
-35 PVSGQRQLIKDALQS
+35 PVSAQRQFIAEALLA

-63 KTTQLPKICLDLGR
+63 KTTQLPKICLDIGR
-77 GTINGGK
+77 GSMNGGK

-106 LGSPIGQDVG
+106 LGTPIGVDVG

-124 TSNAASI
+124 TSPGASI

-183 LKLIITSATIDAQR
+183 LKLIITSATIDANR
-197 FAEHFAINGQVAP
+197 FAEHFALGGKPAP

-219 PVEQRYAPLEP
+219 PVEQRYAPLEINE
-230 DAKPDGK
+230 GK
-237 KESKTAKEIPDAV
+237 KESKEVLDIPDAV
-250 TEEIA
+250 AQAINQV
-255 SLWREGAAGAGDV
+255 WREGASGAGDV

-283 ALRKDHVL
+283 VLRKDHVL

-359 EQLQIEPI
+359 EQLQVEPI

-384 GICVR
+384 GICIR
-389 LYSEQDYQGRSKF
+389 LYSEQDFQSRDRF

-418 MSSLRLPKIQHFPF
+418 MSALKLAKINEFPF
-432 IDKPLGRA
+432 LDRPLGRA
-440 IADGVQLLDELGA
+440 IADGIQLLDELGA
-453 IEFDES
+453 IEYEANEDDQ
-459 ETADIKD
+459 TR
-466 AGKDIN
+466 
-472 NSFKLTAIGK
+472 FKLTPIGK

-492 IGRMLLAAKEQNAL
+492 IGRILLAAKDQQAL
-506 KEVTIIA
+506 REVTIIA
-513 SALATQDPRDR
+513 SALATQDPRER
-524 PMDQAA
+524 PLEQAQ

-544 EFLSFVKL
+544 EFLSFIKL
-552 WNWYQDA
+552 WDWYQDA
-559 LQHKHSNRQL
+559 LTHKHSNRQL
-569 ENLCK
+569 ENLCR

-583 REWRDVHG
+583 REWRDVYG
-591 QLHTMLGEKGWK
+591 QLHVMLAEKGWK
-603 ENGLAATYEQV
+603 ENTSPATYEQI
-614 HLSLLTGLLGY
+614 HLALLTGLLGF

-632 EKSQDRNS
+632 EKSQERGS
-640 KTGGYVGARGI
+640 KTGGYLGARGI

-661 GKKAGAWILAGELQE
+661 GKKAGAWFLAGEMQE
-676 TNRMYART
+676 TTRMYART
-684 IAKIEPQWVERVAA
+684 IARIEPQWIEKVAA
-698 HRLIKSLSDPFWDN
+698 HRLIKSLSDPIWDN

-729 IYHGRRVRYEPH
+729 IYHGRRVRYESHDPVA
-741 NPKEARELFIRQA
+741 ARELLIRQA
-754 LVQEEMFGRMDTP
+754 LVQEELFGRMESA
-767 ALQRETETDAKKKY
+767 ALEREIQAEAKRKY
-781 PNLFGF
+781 PDSFGF
-787 FWHNRRLIKE
+787 FWHNHQLIKE

-813 DELLFAFYE
+813 DDLLYAFYD
-822 SRIPNGVCSRESLKA
+822 SRLPKTVLNREGMRA
-837 WLAKKSGE
+837 WLKTPEADS
-845 DKNQGSELD
+845 QM
-854 AQLRLEKADLMRH
+854 RLAKADLMRH
-867 EAAGITVDRYPKTML
+867 EAAGITVDRYPKKWL
-882 VGGAQLSLTYH
+882 VGGSELSLTYH

-906 VPLTQLN
+906 VPLTLLN

-924 PGMCEEKALLL
+924 PGMCEEKTQLL

-942 LRRHCVPLPDYAKS
+942 LRRHLVPLPAYAQS
-956 FLERKLEE
+956 FLERCLDSD
-964 KQFGV
+964 QFGV
-969 GDFLDSLISDIRKE
+969 GDYVEQLIRDIQKE
-983 RGLEIKR
+983 RGIEIAR

-995 EALPLH
+995 EALPQHLF
-1001 SSMNFRL
+1001 MNFRL
-1008 IDEHGRQLEV
+1008 IDEHGRQLELD
-1018 ERNLARLRSEY
+1018 RNLVKLRAEFGGIARD
-1029 GQTARNAFQAIAQ
+1029 AFQALAQ
-1042 ETAQVE
+1042 EGAVTA
-1048 LGVEPPVGE
+1048 
-1057 KTKANST
+1057 
-1064 GDKSTTDTTRKVEQ
+1064 KVETSKSGSEKPTIEISQ
-1078 GGCRTWEFGELPETL
+1078 GGYRSWDFGDLPETL
-1093 EIQKGNKTLFGYPAL
+1093 EIKKGNKLLFGYPAL
-1108 VDRGDFCDLEVFDDL
+1108 VDRGESCDLEVFDDL
-1123 EEARK
+1123 QEAQK
-1128 QHSLGLRRLFA
+1128 IHHQGLRKLFA
-1139 LSNKDTLKALQKQ
+1139 IANKDTLKSLQKQ

-1163 INVGSVEGL
+1163 INIGSVDALVE
-1172 IDQILNLAL
+1172 QILNVAIE
-1181 DRAYMTEPLPVNAE
+1181 RAFMSESLPTNAQ
-1195 QFTERLQAGKPR
+1195 QFQERLQAGKPR
-1207 LALIAQEISRHAL
+1207 LALIAQEIAKHAL
-1220 NALQAHADLQKKI
+1220 NALQANLDVQKKI
-1233 ASAKAA
+1233 AQAKASSA
-1239 SPSAYADIQAQMQ
+1239 SAYADIQNQLQ
-1252 GLIFPKFVAEIP
+1252 GLIFPKFVSDIP
-1264 YAQLVHVPRYLKAIA
+1264 YAQLVHLPRYLKAIQ

-1286 SNPSRDA
+1286 SNPARDA

-1305 WQKLIQGNRGTAA
+1305 WQKLLQGSKGTAA
-1318 YAMAEDQALVD
+1318 YVMAEHQGLQD
-1329 FRWQLEELRVALYAQ
+1329 FRWQLEELRVALFAQ
-1344 ELKTPTP
+1344 ELRTPSP

>member
-9 KPKAI
+9 KPKSI
-14 PKPVPASNTLRKL
+14 TKPVPASNTGRRLE
-27 DIRFPEEL
+27 IRFPEEL

-124 TSNAASI
+124 TSHTASI

-146 PQLRAYDTLIIDEAH
+146 PQLKAYDTLIIDEAH

-197 FAEHFAINGQVAP
+197 FAEHFAMNGKVAP

-219 PVEQRYAPLEP
+219 PVEQRYSPLEP

-250 TEEIA
+250 TEEITKV
-255 SLWREGAAGAGDV
+255 WREGATGAGDV

-291 QQRFHP
+291 QQRYHP
-297 EILSLFARQSVAE
+297 EVLSLFARQSVAE

-389 LYSEQDYQGRSKF
+389 LYSEQDYLGRPKF

-418 MSSLRLPKIQHFPF
+418 MSSLRLSKIQHFPF

-453 IEFDES
+453 IEFDDAQTED
-459 ETADIKD
+459 AKD
-466 AGKDIN
+466 SN
-472 NSFKLTAIGK
+472 HSFKLTHIGK

-492 IGRMLLAAKEQNAL
+492 IGRMLLAAKEHNAL
-506 KEVTIIA
+506 REVTIIA
-513 SALATQDPRDR
+513 SALATQDPRER
-524 PMDQAA
+524 PMDQGA

-552 WNWYQDA
+552 WDWYQDA

-569 ENLCK
+569 ENLCR

-603 ENGLAATYEQV
+603 ENALSATYEQV

-625 VAKKEED
+625 IAKKEED

-640 KTGGYVGARGI
+640 KTGGYIGARGI

-676 TNRMYART
+676 TSRMYART
-684 IAKIEPQWVERVAA
+684 IAKIEPQWVEKVAA
-698 HRLIKSLSDPFWDN
+698 HRLIKSLSEPFWDS
-712 RQGEVM
+712 RQGEVL

-741 NPKEARELFIRQA
+741 NPEDARELFIGQA
-754 LVQEEMFGRMDTP
+754 LVQEEIFGRMDTP
-767 ALQRETETDAKKKY
+767 ALQRETEADAKKKY
-781 PNLFGF
+781 PGTFGF

-813 DELLFAFYE
+813 DDLLFAFYE
-822 SRIPNGVCSRESLKA
+822 SRIPKGICNREDLSAYLK
-837 WLAKKSGE
+837 KTP
-845 DKNQGSELD
+845 DLD
-854 AQLRLEKADLMRH
+854 SQLRLEKADLMRH
-867 EAAGITVDRYPKTML
+867 EAAGITVDRYPKVMK
-882 VGGAQLSLTYH
+882 VGGAELNLTYH

-906 VPLTQLN
+906 VPLAQLN

-924 PGMCEEKALLL
+924 PGMCEEKILLL
-935 LKSLPQK
+935 LKTLPQK

-956 FLERKLEE
+956 YLERRLDA
-964 KQFGV
+964 KQYGV
-969 GDFLDSLISDIRKE
+969 GDFLDSLIDDIRKE

-1029 GQTARNAFQAIAQ
+1029 GQNARDAFQAAAQ
-1042 ETAQVE
+1042 EVVQAE
-1048 LGVEPPVGE
+1048 LGIESSS
-1057 KTKANST
+1057 KASAHS
-1064 GDKSTTDTTRKVEQ
+1064 GKADPARQVAQ
-1078 GGCRTWEFGELPETL
+1078 GGYRSWEFGELPETL

-1108 VDRGDFCDLEVFDDL
+1108 IDRGDFCDLEVFDDL
-1123 EEARK
+1123 LEARK
-1128 QHSLGLRRLFA
+1128 QHAQGLRRLFA
-1139 LSNKDTLKALQKQ
+1139 LGNKDTLKALQKQ
-1152 LPGIRELGLLF
+1152 LPGVRELGLLF
-1163 INVGSVEGL
+1163 INIGSVENL
-1172 IDQILNLAL
+1172 IEQILNLSVE
-1181 DRAYMTEPLPVNAE
+1181 RAFMTEPLPNNAE
-1195 QFTERLQAGKPR
+1195 QFSDRMQAGKPR

-1220 NALQAHADLQKKI
+1220 AALQAYADLQKKM
-1233 ASAKAA
+1233 AQAKAA
-1239 SPSAYADIQAQMQ
+1239 SAAAFADIQTQVQ
-1252 GLIFPKFVAEIP
+1252 GLIFPKFIAEIP
-1264 YAQLVHVPRYLKAIA
+1264 YAQLVHLPRYLKAIA
-1279 MRIDKLR
+1279 MRIDKMR
-1286 SNPSRDA
+1286 SNPPRDA

-1305 WQKLIQGNRGTAA
+1305 WQKLMQGNKGSA
-1318 YAMAEDQALVD
+1318 YVMTEDQALQD

-1344 ELKTPTP
+1344 ELKTLTP

-1360 LASLR
+1360 LVSLR

>member
-1 MQEPINQQ
+1 MPS
-9 KPKAI
+9 P
-14 PKPVPASNTLRKL
+14 NTGKRME
-27 DIRFPEEL
+27 ITFPEQL
-35 PVSGQRQLIKDALQS
+35 PVSAQRKVIAEALLA

-63 KTTQLPKICLDLGR
+63 KTTQLPKICLDIGR
-77 GTINGGK
+77 GSMNGGK

-106 LGSPIGQDVG
+106 LGTPIGVDVG

-124 TSNAASI
+124 TSPSGSI

-183 LKLIITSATIDAQR
+183 LKLIITSATIDANR
-197 FAEHFAINGQVAP
+197 FAEHFALGGKPAP

-219 PVEQRYAPLEP
+219 PVEQRYAPLEVNEGKK
-230 DAKPDGK
+230 DAKEIQD
-237 KESKTAKEIPDAV
+237 IPDAV
-250 TEEIA
+250 AQAINQV
-255 SLWREGAAGAGDV
+255 WREGASGAGDV

-283 ALRKDHVL
+283 VLRKDHVL

-310 QERVFSPGNGRRI
+310 QERVFSQGNGRRI

-359 EQLQIEPI
+359 EQLQVEPI

-384 GICVR
+384 GICIR
-389 LYSEQDYQGRSKF
+389 LYSEQDFQSRDRF

-418 MSSLRLPKIQHFPF
+418 MSALKLSKVNEFPF
-432 IDKPLGRA
+432 LDRPLGRA
-440 IADGVQLLDELGA
+440 IADGIQLLDELGA
-453 IEFDES
+453 IEYEANEDDQ
-459 ETADIKD
+459 TR
-466 AGKDIN
+466 
-472 NSFKLTAIGK
+472 FKLTPIGR

-492 IGRMLLAAKEQNAL
+492 IGRILLAAKDQQAL
-506 KEVTIIA
+506 REVTIIA
-513 SALATQDPRDR
+513 SALATQDPRER
-524 PMDQAA
+524 PLEQAQ

-552 WNWYQDA
+552 WDWYQDA
-559 LQHKHSNRQL
+559 LTHKHSNRQL
-569 ENLCK
+569 ENLCR

-583 REWRDVHG
+583 REWRDVYG
-591 QLHTMLGEKGWK
+591 QLHVMLSEKGWK
-603 ENGLAATYEQV
+603 ENTSPATYEQI
-614 HLSLLTGLLGY
+614 HLALLTGLLGF
-625 VAKKEED
+625 VAKKEDD
-632 EKSQDRNS
+632 EKSQERGS
-640 KTGGYVGARGI
+640 KTGGYLGARGI

-661 GKKAGAWILAGELQE
+661 GKKAGAWFLAGEMQE
-676 TNRMYART
+676 TTRMYART
-684 IAKIEPQWVERVAA
+684 IAKIEPQWIEKVAA

-729 IYHGRRVRYEPH
+729 IYHGRRVRYESHDP
-741 NPKEARELFIRQA
+741 ELARELFIRQA
-754 LVQEEMFGRMDTP
+754 LVEEALFGRMDSV
-767 ALQRETETDAKKKY
+767 ALEREIQAEAKRKY
-781 PNLFGF
+781 PDSFGF
-787 FWHNRRLIKE
+787 FWHNHQLIKE

-813 DELLFAFYE
+813 DDLLYAFYDT
-822 SRIPNGVCSRESLKA
+822 RLPKTVLNREGMKA
-837 WLAKKSGE
+837 WLKTPQADS
-845 DKNQGSELD
+845 QM
-854 AQLRLEKADLMRH
+854 RLAKADLMRH
-867 EAAGITVDRYPKTML
+867 EAAGITVDRYPKKWM
-882 VGGAQLSLTYH
+882 VGGSELSLTYH

-906 VPLTQLN
+906 VPLTLLN

-924 PGMCEEKALLL
+924 PGMCEEKTQLL

-942 LRRHCVPLPDYAKS
+942 LRRHLVPLPAYAQA
-956 FLERKLEE
+956 FLERCLEA

-969 GDFLDSLISDIRKE
+969 GDYVEQLIRDIQKE
-983 RGLEIKR
+983 RGIEIAR

-995 EALPLH
+995 EALPAHL
-1001 SSMNFRL
+1001 SMNFRL
-1008 IDEHGRQLEV
+1008 IDEHGRQLELD
-1018 ERNLARLRSEY
+1018 RNLVKLRAEFGGIARD
-1029 GQTARNAFQAIAQ
+1029 AFQALAQ
-1042 ETAQVE
+1042 EGDITA
-1048 LGVEPPVGE
+1048 
-1057 KTKANST
+1057 KAQST
-1064 GDKSTTDTTRKVEQ
+1064 QSDEAKPTIEISQ
-1078 GGCRTWEFGELPETL
+1078 GGYRSWDFGELPETL
-1093 EIQKGNKTLFGYPAL
+1093 EIKKGNKLLFGYPAL
-1108 VDRGDFCDLEVFDDL
+1108 VDRGESCDLEVFDDL
-1123 EEARK
+1123 QEAQK
-1128 QHSLGLRRLFA
+1128 IHHQGLRKLFA
-1139 LSNKDTLKALQKQ
+1139 IANKDTLKSLQKQ

-1163 INVGSVEGL
+1163 INIGSVDNLVE
-1172 IDQILNLAL
+1172 QILNLAIE
-1181 DRAYMTEPLPVNAE
+1181 RAFMSETLPINAN
-1195 QFTERLQAGKPR
+1195 QFNERLQSGKPR
-1207 LALIAQEISRHAL
+1207 LALIAQEIAKHAL
-1220 NALQAHADLQKKI
+1220 NALQANIDVQKKM
-1233 ASAKAA
+1233 AQAKA
-1239 SPSAYADIQAQMQ
+1239 SSATAHADIQSQLQ
-1252 GLIFPKFVAEIP
+1252 GLIFPKFVSDIP
-1264 YAQLVHVPRYLKAIA
+1264 YAQLVHLPRYLKAIQ

-1286 SNPSRDA
+1286 SNPARDA
-1293 QCQKDWESVARP
+1293 QCQKDWESLARP
-1305 WQKLIQGNRGTAA
+1305 WQKLLQGSKGSAS
-1318 YAMAEDQALVD
+1318 YVMAEHQGLQD
-1329 FRWQLEELRVALYAQ
+1329 FRWQLEELRVALFAQ
-1344 ELKTPTP
+1344 ELRTPSP

>member
-1 MQEPINQQ
+1 M
-9 KPKAI
+9 
-14 PKPVPASNTLRKL
+14 
-27 DIRFPEEL
+27 
-35 PVSGQRQLIKDALQS
+35 
-50 HQVVIV
+50 
-56 CGETGSG
+56 
-63 KTTQLPKICLDLGR
+63 
-77 GTINGGK
+77 NGGK

-106 LGSPIGQDVG
+106 LGTPMGQDVG
-116 YQVRFADK
+116 YQVRFSDK
-124 TSNAASI
+124 TGPSASI

-141 ETQRD
+141 QTQKD
-146 PQLRAYDTLIIDEAH
+146 PELRAYDTLIIDEAH

-173 LRQLLPKRPD
+173 LRRLLPKRPD

-197 FAEHFAINGQVAP
+197 FAEHFAINGRIAP

-219 PVEQRYAPLEP
+219 PVEQRYVPLES

-237 KESKTAKEIPDAV
+237 KESKEAQDISDAV
-250 TEEIA
+250 AEAITNV
-255 SLWREGAAGAGDV
+255 WREGASGSGDV

-283 ALRKDHVL
+283 VLRKDHVL
-291 QQRFHP
+291 AQRFHP
-297 EILSLFARQSVAE
+297 EVLSLFARQSITE

-359 EQLQIEPI
+359 EQLQVEPI

-384 GICVR
+384 GICIR
-389 LYSEQDYQGRSKF
+389 LYSELDYLGRPKF

-418 MSSLRLPKIQHFPF
+418 MSALRLPKIAEFPF

-453 IEFDES
+453 IEYDES
-459 ETADIKD
+459 QDPE
-466 AGKDIN
+466 GKDLN
-472 NSFKLTAIGK
+472 NNFRLTAIGK

-492 IGRMLLAAKEQNAL
+492 IGRILLAAKDQNAL
-506 KEVTIIA
+506 REVTIIA
-513 SALATQDPRDR
+513 SALATQDPRER
-524 PMDQAA
+524 PLEQAA

-552 WNWYQDA
+552 WDWYQDA

-569 ENLCK
+569 ETLCR

-583 REWRDVHG
+583 REWRDVYG

-603 ENGLAATYEQV
+603 ENGLAATYEQI

-632 EKSQDRNS
+632 EKSQERGS
-640 KTGGYVGARGI
+640 KTGGYIGARGI

-741 NPKEARELFIRQA
+741 DPVMARELFIRQA
-754 LVQEEMFGRMDTP
+754 LVQEEMFGRMDSP
-767 ALQRETETDAKKKY
+767 GLERETETDAKKKY
-781 PNLFGF
+781 PDCFGF
-787 FWHNRRLIKE
+787 FWHNRRLIKD

-813 DELLFAFYE
+813 DELLFAFYD
-822 SRIPNGVCSRESLKA
+822 SRIPSSVSSREGMKIWLK
-837 WLAKKSGE
+837 KPDPSGE
-845 DKNQGSELD
+845 KPDT
-854 AQLRLEKADLMRH
+854 QLRLAKADLMRH
-867 EAAGITVDRYPKTML
+867 EAAGITVDRYPKKMM
-882 VGGAQLSLTYH
+882 VGGTELGMTYH

-906 VPLTQLN
+906 VPLTLLN

-924 PGMCEEKALLL
+924 PGMCEEKTLLL

-942 LRRHCVPLPDYAKS
+942 LRRHCVPLPEYAKS
-956 FLERKLEE
+956 FLERMLEE
-964 KQFGV
+964 KRFGV
-969 GDFLDSLISDIRKE
+969 GDYLDSLIADIRKE
-983 RGLEIKR
+983 KGLEIKR

-995 EALPLH
+995 EALPAH
-1001 SSMNFRL
+1001 SSMNYRL
-1008 IDEHGRQLEV
+1008 IDEHGRQLDV
-1018 ERNLARLRSEY
+1018 ERNLSRLRAEY
-1029 GQTARNAFQAIAQ
+1029 GETARSAFQAIAQ
-1042 ETAQVE
+1042 EAAQVE
-1048 LGVEPPVGE
+1048 FGVEAKPATALG
-1057 KTKANST
+1057 KISH
-1064 GDKSTTDTTRKVEQ
+1064 GDVARKVEQ
-1078 GGCRTWEFGELPETL
+1078 GGYKSWEFGELPETL
-1093 EIQKGNKTLFGYPAL
+1093 EIQKGNRTLFGYPAL
-1108 VDRGDFCDLEVFDDL
+1108 VDRIDTCDLEVFDDL
-1123 EEARK
+1123 VEARK
-1128 QHSLGLRRLFA
+1128 QHWQGLRRLFSI
-1139 LSNKDTLKALQKQ
+1139 SNKETLKALQKQ

-1163 INVGSVEGL
+1163 INVGSVDNL
-1172 IDQILNLAL
+1172 IEQILNLAVE
-1181 DRAYMTEPLPVNAE
+1181 RAFLMDPLPTSASLFE
-1195 QFTERLQAGKPR
+1195 SRLQEGKPR

-1220 NALQAHADLQKKI
+1220 NALQAYADLQKKLPQ
-1233 ASAKAA
+1233 AKAA
-1239 SPSAYADIQAQMQ
+1239 STAAHADIQTQIQ
-1252 GLIFPKFVAEIP
+1252 GLVFPKFVSDIP
-1264 YAQLVHVPRYLKAIA
+1264 YMQLVHLPRYLKGVA

-1286 SNPSRDA
+1286 ANPSRDA
-1293 QCQKDWESVARP
+1293 QCQKDWESVQRP
-1305 WQKLIQGNRGTAA
+1305 WQKLLQGSKGSAS
-1318 YAMAEDQALVD
+1318 YAMVEDQALQD

-1360 LASLR
+1360 LMSLR

>member
-1 MQEPINQQ
+1 M
-9 KPKAI
+9 
-14 PKPVPASNTLRKL
+14 PKPVPASNTSRRLE
-27 DIRFPEEL
+27 IRFPEEL
-35 PVSGQRQLIKDALQS
+35 PVSGQRQIIQDALQNN
-50 HQVVIV
+50 QVVIV

-124 TSNAASI
+124 TSHTASI

-146 PQLRAYDTLIIDEAH
+146 PQLKAYDTLIIDEAH

-197 FAEHFAINGQVAP
+197 FAEHFAINGKVAP

-219 PVEQRYAPLEP
+219 PVEQRYSALEP

-237 KESKTAKEIPDAV
+237 KESKAAKEIPDAV
-250 TEEIA
+250 AEEIA
-255 SLWREGAAGAGDV
+255 NVWREGASGAGDV

-283 ALRKDHVL
+283 TLRKDHVL

-384 GICVR
+384 GICIR
-389 LYSEQDYQGRSKF
+389 LYSELDYQSRPKF

-453 IEFDES
+453 IEFDE
-459 ETADIKD
+459 ADVSD
-466 AGKDIN
+466 SKDIN

-492 IGRMLLAAKEQNAL
+492 IGRMLLSAKEQNAL

-513 SALATQDPRDR
+513 SALATQDPRER
-524 PMDQAA
+524 PMDQGA

-552 WNWYQDA
+552 WDWYQDA

-569 ENLCK
+569 ENLCR

-583 REWRDVHG
+583 REWRDVYG

-651 RPFIWPGSTI
+651 RPFIWPGSTL

-676 TNRMYART
+676 TTRMYART
-684 IAKIEPQWVERVAA
+684 IAKIEPQWVEKVAA
-698 HRLIKSLSDPFWDN
+698 HRLIKSLSDPFWDS

-729 IYHGRRVRYEPH
+729 IYHGRRVRYEPY
-741 NPKEARELFIRQA
+741 NPEEARQLFISQA

-767 ALQRETETDAKKKY
+767 ALYRETEADAKKKY
-781 PNLFGF
+781 PGIFGF
-787 FWHNRRLIKE
+787 FWHNCRLIKE

-813 DELLFAFYE
+813 DDLLFAFYE
-822 SRIPNGVCSRESLKA
+822 SRIPKEVCNREGLKA
-837 WLAKKSGE
+837 WFKKE
-845 DKNQGSELD
+845 PDLD
-854 AQLRLEKADLMRH
+854 SQLRLEKADIMRH
-867 EAAGITVDRYPKTML
+867 EAAGITVDRYPKKMM
-882 VGGAQLSLTYH
+882 VGGAELNLNYH

-924 PGMCEEKALLL
+924 PGMCEEKVLLL

-969 GDFLDSLISDIRKE
+969 GDFLDVLISDVRKE

-995 EALPLH
+995 ESLPLH

-1029 GQTARNAFQAIAQ
+1029 GETARSAFQAIAQ
-1042 ETAQVE
+1042 DAAQTE
-1048 LGVEPPVGE
+1048 LGVEPIKLAGVQSA
-1057 KTKANST
+1057 KQA
-1064 GDKSTTDTTRKVEQ
+1064 RAVEQ
-1078 GGCRTWEFGELPETL
+1078 GGYRSWEFGELPETL

-1108 VDRGDFCDLEVFDDL
+1108 VDRTNYCDLEVFDDL
-1123 EEARK
+1123 LEARK
-1128 QHSLGLRRLFA
+1128 QHHLGLRRLFA

-1163 INVGSVEGL
+1163 INVGSVDGL
-1172 IDQILNLAL
+1172 VDQILNLAIE
-1181 DRAYMTEPLPVNAE
+1181 RAFMAEPLPTNSE
-1195 QFTERLQAGKPR
+1195 QFAERLQAGKPR

-1220 NALQAHADLQKKI
+1220 NALQAHADLQKKM

-1239 SPSAYADIQAQMQ
+1239 SPAAHADMQTQMQ
-1252 GLIFPKFVAEIP
+1252 ALIFPKFVAEIP
-1264 YAQLVHVPRYLKAIA
+1264 YGQLVHLPRYLKAIA

-1305 WQKLIQGNRGTAA
+1305 WQKLLQGGKGSAS
-1318 YAMAEDQALVD
+1318 YAMTEDQGLQD

>member
-1 MQEPINQQ
+1 MPS
-9 KPKAI
+9 
-14 PKPVPASNTLRKL
+14 SNTSRRLT
-27 DIRFPEEL
+27 IRFPEVL
-35 PVSGQRQLIKDALQS
+35 PVSGQRQLIKDALES

-124 TSNAASI
+124 TSTTASI

-146 PQLRAYDTLIIDEAH
+146 PQLRAYDTIIIDEAH

-197 FAEHFAINGQVAP
+197 FADHFGLDGKVAP

-230 DAKPDGK
+230 DGK
-237 KESKTAKEIPDAV
+237 KESKAAKEIPDAV
-250 TEEIA
+250 AEEIGN
-255 SLWREGAAGAGDV
+255 LWREGAAGAGDV
-268 LVFLPGEREIRDCAE
+268 LVFLPGEREIGDCAE
-283 ALRKDHVL
+283 VLRKDHVL

-389 LYSEQDYQGRSKF
+389 LYSEQDYQNRPQF

-418 MSSLRLPKIQHFPF
+418 MSALRLPKIQHFPF

-453 IEFDES
+453 IEFEES
-459 ETADIKD
+459 ESTHYKD
-466 AGKDIN
+466 VGKDIHN
-472 NSFKLTAIGK
+472 NFKLTHIGK

-506 KEVTIIA
+506 IEVTIIA

-544 EFLSFVKL
+544 EFLNFVKL

-603 ENGLAATYEQV
+603 ENRLPATYEQV
-614 HLSLLTGLLGY
+614 HLALLTGLLGY

-632 EKSQDRNS
+632 EKFQDRNS
-640 KTGGYVGARGI
+640 KTGGYIGARGI

-661 GKKAGAWILAGELQE
+661 GKKAGAWILAGELQK

-718 AFERGTLYGLP
+718 AFEHGTLYGLP

-741 NPKEARELFIRQA
+741 NPIETRELFIRQA

-767 ALQRETETDAKKKY
+767 ALQRETEADAKRKY

-813 DELLFAFYE
+813 DDLLFAFYE
-822 SRIPNGVCSRESLKA
+822 SLIPKEICSRESLKA
-837 WLAKKSGE
+837 CLAKKGGE
-845 DKNQGSELD
+845 DKTQGSELD

-867 EAAGITVDRYPKTML
+867 EAAGITVDRYPKAL
-882 VGGAQLSLTYH
+882 QVGSAQLSLTFH

-913 QVDGRRCEWLV
+913 QIDGRRCEWLV
-924 PGMCEEKALLL
+924 PGMCEEKVLLL

-956 FLERKLEE
+956 FLERKLETR
-964 KQFGV
+964 QFGV
-969 GDFLDSLISDIRKE
+969 GDFLDTLIGDIRKE

-995 EALPLH
+995 ESLPLH
-1001 SSMNFRL
+1001 LSMNFRL
-1008 IDEHGRQLEV
+1008 IDEHGRQLEL

-1029 GQTARNAFQAIAQ
+1029 GQTARSAFQAIAQ
-1042 ETAQVE
+1042 ETAHIE
-1048 LGVEPPVGE
+1048 LGLESSVGASV
-1057 KTKANST
+1057 TSNTNGGAKAP
-1064 GDKSTTDTTRKVEQ
+1064 DVVRKVEQ
-1078 GGCRTWEFGELPETL
+1078 GGYRTWEFGELPETL
-1093 EIQKGNKTLFGYPAL
+1093 EIQKGSKTLYGYPAL
-1108 VDRGDFCDLEVFDDL
+1108 VDRVDCCDLEVFDNL

-1128 QHSLGLRRLFA
+1128 QHTLGLRRLFA
-1139 LSNKDTLKALQKQ
+1139 FNNKDTLKALQKQ
-1152 LPGIRELGLLF
+1152 LPGIREIGLLF
-1163 INVGSVEGL
+1163 INVGSVDSL
-1172 IDQILNLAL
+1172 IEQILHLAL
-1181 DRAYMTEPLPVNAE
+1181 ERAYMADSLPVNAE
-1195 QFTERLQAGKPR
+1195 QFAERLQLGKPR
-1207 LALIAQEISRHAL
+1207 LALIAQELARHAL
-1220 NALQAHADLQKKI
+1220 NALQAYADLQKKI

-1239 SPSAYADIQAQMQ
+1239 SPSAYADIQTQIQ
-1252 GLIFPKFVAEIP
+1252 GLIFPNFIAETP
-1264 YAQLVHVPRYLKAIA
+1264 YAQLVHLSRYLKAIA

-1293 QCQKDWESVARP
+1293 QCQKDWESLARP
-1305 WQKLIQGNRGTAA
+1305 WQKLMQGSKGSAS
-1318 YAMAEDQALVD
+1318 YVMAEDQALAD

>member
-9 KPKAI
+9 KPKSI
-14 PKPVPASNTLRKL
+14 TKPVPASNTGRRLE
-27 DIRFPEEL
+27 IRFPEEL

-124 TSNAASI
+124 TSHTASI

-146 PQLRAYDTLIIDEAH
+146 PQLKAYDTLIIDEAH

-173 LRQLLPKRPD
+173 LRQMLPKRPD

-197 FAEHFAINGQVAP
+197 FAEHFAMNGKVAP

-219 PVEQRYAPLEP
+219 PVEQRYSPLEP

-250 TEEIA
+250 TEEITKV
-255 SLWREGAAGAGDV
+255 WREGATGAGDV

-283 ALRKDHVL
+283 ALRKDHIL
-291 QQRFHP
+291 QQRYHP
-297 EILSLFARQSVAE
+297 EVLSLFARQSVAE

-389 LYSEQDYQGRSKF
+389 LYSEQDYLGRPKF

-418 MSSLRLPKIQHFPF
+418 MSSLRLSKIQHFPF

-453 IEFDES
+453 IEFDDAQTED
-459 ETADIKD
+459 AKD
-466 AGKDIN
+466 SN
-472 NSFKLTAIGK
+472 HSFKLTHIGK

-492 IGRMLLAAKEQNAL
+492 IGRMLLAAKEHNAL
-506 KEVTIIA
+506 REVTIIA
-513 SALATQDPRDR
+513 SALATQDPRER
-524 PMDQAA
+524 PMDQGAS
-530 AADQAHLQFADERS
+530 ADQAHLQFADERS

-552 WNWYQDA
+552 WDWYQDA

-569 ENLCK
+569 ENLCR

-603 ENGLAATYEQV
+603 ENALSATYEQV

-625 VAKKEED
+625 IAKKEED

-640 KTGGYVGARGI
+640 KTGGYIGARGI

-676 TNRMYART
+676 TSRMYART
-684 IAKIEPQWVERVAA
+684 IAKIEPQWVEKVAA
-698 HRLIKSLSDPFWDN
+698 HRLIKSLSEPFWDS
-712 RQGEVM
+712 RQGEVL

-741 NPKEARELFIRQA
+741 NPEDARELFIGQA
-754 LVQEEMFGRMDTP
+754 LVQEEIFGRMDTP
-767 ALQRETETDAKKKY
+767 ALQRETEADAKKKY
-781 PNLFGF
+781 PGTFGF

-813 DELLFAFYE
+813 DDLLFAFYE
-822 SRIPNGVCSRESLKA
+822 SRIPKGICNREDLSAYLK
-837 WLAKKSGE
+837 KTP
-845 DKNQGSELD
+845 DLD
-854 AQLRLEKADLMRH
+854 SQLRLEKADLMRH
-867 EAAGITVDRYPKTML
+867 EAAGITVDRYPKVMK
-882 VGGAQLSLTYH
+882 VGGAELNLTYH

-906 VPLTQLN
+906 VPLAQLN

-924 PGMCEEKALLL
+924 PGMCEEKILLL
-935 LKSLPQK
+935 LKTLPQK

-956 FLERKLEE
+956 YLERRLDA
-964 KQFGV
+964 KQYGV
-969 GDFLDSLISDIRKE
+969 GDFLDSLIDDIRKE

-1029 GQTARNAFQAIAQ
+1029 GQNARDAFQAAAQ
-1042 ETAQVE
+1042 EVVQAGLGIEPSSKASAHSGKADPARQV
-1048 LGVEPPVGE
+1048 
-1057 KTKANST
+1057 A
-1064 GDKSTTDTTRKVEQ
+1064 Q
-1078 GGCRTWEFGELPETL
+1078 GGYRSWEFGELPETL

-1108 VDRGDFCDLEVFDDL
+1108 IDRGDFCDLEVFDDL
-1123 EEARK
+1123 LEARK
-1128 QHSLGLRRLFA
+1128 QHAQGLRRLFA
-1139 LSNKDTLKALQKQ
+1139 LGNKDTLKALQKQ
-1152 LPGIRELGLLF
+1152 LPGVRELGLLF
-1163 INVGSVEGL
+1163 INIGSVENL
-1172 IDQILNLAL
+1172 IEQILNLSIE
-1181 DRAYMTEPLPVNAE
+1181 RAFMTEPLPNNAE
-1195 QFTERLQAGKPR
+1195 QFSDRMQAGKPR

-1220 NALQAHADLQKKI
+1220 AALQAYADLQKKM
-1233 ASAKAA
+1233 AQAKAA
-1239 SPSAYADIQAQMQ
+1239 SAAAFADIQTQVQ

-1264 YAQLVHVPRYLKAIA
+1264 YAQLVHLPRYLKAIA
-1279 MRIDKLR
+1279 MRIDKMR
-1286 SNPSRDA
+1286 SNPPRDA

-1305 WQKLIQGNRGTAA
+1305 WQKLMQGNKGSA
-1318 YAMAEDQALVD
+1318 YVMTEDQALQD

-1344 ELKTPTP
+1344 ELKTLTP

-1360 LASLR
+1360 LVSLR

>member
-1 MQEPINQQ
+1 M
-9 KPKAI
+9 
-14 PKPVPASNTLRKL
+14 PKPVSASNTSRRLE
-27 DIRFPEEL
+27 IRFPEEL
-35 PVSGQRQLIKDALQS
+35 PVSGQRQIIKDALQN

-124 TSNAASI
+124 TSNTASI

-146 PQLRAYDTLIIDEAH
+146 PQLKAYDTLIIDEAH

-197 FAEHFAINGQVAP
+197 FSEHFAINGKVAP

-219 PVEQRYAPLEP
+219 PVEQRYCPLEP
-230 DAKPDGK
+230 DPKPDGK
-237 KESKTAKEIPDAV
+237 KESKAAKEIPETVA
-250 TEEIA
+250 EEIA
-255 SLWREGAAGAGDV
+255 NVWREGASGAGDV

-384 GICVR
+384 GICIR
-389 LYSEQDYQGRSKF
+389 LYSELDYQSRPKF

-440 IADGVQLLDELGA
+440 ITDGVQLLDELGA

-459 ETADIKD
+459 DAADS
-466 AGKDIN
+466 KDIN
-472 NSFKLTAIGK
+472 NSFKLTPIGK

-506 KEVTIIA
+506 REVTIIA
-513 SALATQDPRDR
+513 SALATQDPRER
-524 PMDQAA
+524 PMDQGA
-530 AADQAHLQFADERS
+530 AADQAHHLFADERS

-552 WNWYQDA
+552 WDWYQDA
-559 LQHKHSNRQL
+559 LRHKQSNRQL
-569 ENLCK
+569 ENLCR

-591 QLHTMLGEKGWK
+591 QLHTMLAEKGWK
-603 ENGLAATYEQV
+603 ENGLAASYEQV

-676 TNRMYART
+676 TSRMYART
-684 IAKIEPQWVERVAA
+684 IAKIEPQWVEKVAA

-741 NPKEARELFIRQA
+741 NPEEARELFIGQA
-754 LVQEEMFGRMDTP
+754 LVQEEIFGRIDTP
-767 ALQRETETDAKKKY
+767 ALYRETEADTKKQY
-781 PNLFGF
+781 PGLFGF
-787 FWHNRRLIKE
+787 FWHNCRLIKE

-813 DELLFAFYE
+813 DDLLFAFYE
-822 SRIPNGVCSRESLKA
+822 SRIPKEVCNREGLKA
-837 WLAKKSGE
+837 WFKKE
-845 DKNQGSELD
+845 PNLD
-854 AQLRLEKADLMRH
+854 SQLRLEKADLMRH
-867 EAAGITVDRYPKTML
+867 EAAGITVDRYPKKML
-882 VGGAQLSLTYH
+882 VGGAELNLTYH
-893 FEPGSPK
+893 FEPGNPK

-924 PGMCEEKALLL
+924 PGMCEEKVLLL

-956 FLERKLEE
+956 FLERQLDE
-964 KQFGV
+964 KQFGM

-995 EALPLH
+995 ESLPLH

-1018 ERNLARLRSEY
+1018 ERNLARLRAEY
-1029 GQTARNAFQAIAQ
+1029 GETARSAFQAIAQ

-1048 LGVEPPVGE
+1048 FGLEPS
-1057 KTKANST
+1057 KAAST
-1064 GDKSTTDTTRKVEQ
+1064 QSHENARSVEQ
-1078 GGCRTWEFGELPETL
+1078 GGYRSWEFGELPETL

-1108 VDRGDFCDLEVFDDL
+1108 VDRGDYCDLEVFDDL
-1123 EEARK
+1123 LEARK
-1128 QHSLGLRRLFA
+1128 QHQLGLRRLFA

-1163 INVGSVEGL
+1163 INIGSVEGL
-1172 IDQILNLAL
+1172 IEQILNLAL
-1181 DRAYMTEPLPVNAE
+1181 ARAFMSEPLPVNAE
-1195 QFTERLQAGKPR
+1195 QFIERLQAGKPR
-1207 LALIAQEISRHAL
+1207 LALIAQEVSRHAL
-1220 NALQAHADLQKKI
+1220 NALQAYADLQKKM
-1233 ASAKAA
+1233 ASAKA
-1239 SPSAYADIQAQMQ
+1239 SSTTAYADMQTQIQA
-1252 GLIFPKFVAEIP
+1252 LIFPQFVAQIP
-1264 YAQLVHVPRYLKAIA
+1264 YGQLVHLPRYLKAIA

-1305 WQKLIQGNRGTAA
+1305 WQKLLQGSKGSAS
-1318 YAMAEDQALVD
+1318 YAMTEDQALQD

-1360 LASLR
+1360 LLSLR

>member
-9 KPKAI
+9 KPKSI
-14 PKPVPASNTLRKL
+14 TKPVPASNTGRRLE
-27 DIRFPEEL
+27 IRFPEEL

-124 TSNAASI
+124 TSHTASI

-146 PQLRAYDTLIIDEAH
+146 PQLKAYDTLIIDEAH

-197 FAEHFAINGQVAP
+197 FAEHFAMNGKVAP

-219 PVEQRYAPLEP
+219 PVEQRYSPLEP

-250 TEEIA
+250 TEEITKV
-255 SLWREGAAGAGDV
+255 WREGATGAGDV

-283 ALRKDHVL
+283 ALRKDHIL
-291 QQRFHP
+291 QQRYHP
-297 EILSLFARQSVAE
+297 EVLSLFARQSVAE

-389 LYSEQDYQGRSKF
+389 LYSEQDYLGRPKF

-418 MSSLRLPKIQHFPF
+418 MSSLRLSKIQHFPF

-453 IEFDES
+453 IEFDDAQTED
-459 ETADIKD
+459 AKD
-466 AGKDIN
+466 SN
-472 NSFKLTAIGK
+472 HSFKLTHIGK

-492 IGRMLLAAKEQNAL
+492 IGRMLLAAKEHNAL
-506 KEVTIIA
+506 REVTIIA
-513 SALATQDPRDR
+513 SALATQDPRER
-524 PMDQAA
+524 PMDQGA

-552 WNWYQDA
+552 WDWYQDA

-569 ENLCK
+569 ENLCR

-603 ENGLAATYEQV
+603 ENALSATYEQV

-625 VAKKEED
+625 IAKKEED

-640 KTGGYVGARGI
+640 KTGGYIGARGI

-676 TNRMYART
+676 TSRMYART
-684 IAKIEPQWVERVAA
+684 IAKIEPQWVEKVAA
-698 HRLIKSLSDPFWDN
+698 HRLIKSLSEPFWDS
-712 RQGEVM
+712 RQGEVL

-741 NPKEARELFIRQA
+741 NPEDARELFIGQA
-754 LVQEEMFGRMDTP
+754 LVQEEIFGRMDTP
-767 ALQRETETDAKKKY
+767 ALQRETEADAKKKY
-781 PNLFGF
+781 PGTFGF

-813 DELLFAFYE
+813 DDLLFAFYE
-822 SRIPNGVCSRESLKA
+822 SRIPKGICNREDLSAYLK
-837 WLAKKSGE
+837 KTP
-845 DKNQGSELD
+845 DLD
-854 AQLRLEKADLMRH
+854 SQLRLEKADLMRH
-867 EAAGITVDRYPKTML
+867 EAAGITVDRYPKVMK
-882 VGGAQLSLTYH
+882 VGGAELNLTYH

-906 VPLTQLN
+906 VPLAQLN

-924 PGMCEEKALLL
+924 PGMCEEKILLL
-935 LKSLPQK
+935 LKTLPQK

-956 FLERKLEE
+956 YLERRLDA
-964 KQFGV
+964 KQYGV
-969 GDFLDSLISDIRKE
+969 GDFLDSLIDDIRKE

-1029 GQTARNAFQAIAQ
+1029 GQTARDAFQAAAQ
-1042 ETAQVE
+1042 EVVQAE
-1048 LGVEPPVGE
+1048 LGIESSS
-1057 KTKANST
+1057 KASAHS
-1064 GDKSTTDTTRKVEQ
+1064 GKADPARQVAQ
-1078 GGCRTWEFGELPETL
+1078 GGYRSWEFGELPETL

-1108 VDRGDFCDLEVFDDL
+1108 IDRGDFCDLEVFDDL
-1123 EEARK
+1123 LEARK
-1128 QHSLGLRRLFA
+1128 QHAQGLRRLFA
-1139 LSNKDTLKALQKQ
+1139 LGNKDTLKALQKQ
-1152 LPGIRELGLLF
+1152 LPGVRELGLLF
-1163 INVGSVEGL
+1163 INIGSVENL
-1172 IDQILNLAL
+1172 IEQILNLSVE
-1181 DRAYMTEPLPVNAE
+1181 RAFMTEPLPNNAE
-1195 QFTERLQAGKPR
+1195 QFSDRMQAGKPR

-1220 NALQAHADLQKKI
+1220 AALQAYADLQKKM
-1233 ASAKAA
+1233 AQAKAA
-1239 SPSAYADIQAQMQ
+1239 SAAAFADIQTQVQ

-1264 YAQLVHVPRYLKAIA
+1264 YAQLVHLPRYLKAIA
-1279 MRIDKLR
+1279 MRIDKMR
-1286 SNPSRDA
+1286 SNPPRDA

-1305 WQKLIQGNRGTAA
+1305 WQKLMQGNKGSA
-1318 YAMAEDQALVD
+1318 YVMTEDQALQD

>member
-1 MQEPINQQ
+1 M
-9 KPKAI
+9 
-14 PKPVPASNTLRKL
+14 PKPVSASNTPRRLE
-27 DIRFPEEL
+27 IRFPEEL
-35 PVSGQRQLIKDALQS
+35 PVSGQRQIIKDALQN

-124 TSNAASI
+124 TSNTASI

-146 PQLRAYDTLIIDEAH
+146 PQLKAYDTLIIDEAH

-173 LRQLLPKRPD
+173 LRQLLPNRPD

-197 FAEHFAINGQVAP
+197 FAEHFTINGKVAP

-219 PVEQRYAPLEP
+219 PVEQRYCPLEP
-230 DAKPDGK
+230 DSKPDGK
-237 KESKTAKEIPDAV
+237 KESKAAKEIPETVA
-250 TEEIA
+250 EEIA
-255 SLWREGAAGAGDV
+255 NVWREGASGAGDV

-384 GICVR
+384 GICIR
-389 LYSEQDYQGRSKF
+389 LYSELDYQSRPKF

-418 MSSLRLPKIQHFPF
+418 MSALRLPKIQHFPF

-440 IADGVQLLDELGA
+440 ITDGVQLLDELGA

-459 ETADIKD
+459 DTADS
-466 AGKDIN
+466 KDIN
-472 NSFKLTAIGK
+472 NSFKLTPIGK

-506 KEVTIIA
+506 KEITIIA
-513 SALATQDPRDR
+513 SALATQDPRER
-524 PMDQAA
+524 PMDQSA
-530 AADQAHLQFADERS
+530 AADQAHLLFADERS

-569 ENLCK
+569 ENLCR

-583 REWRDVHG
+583 REWRDVHS
-591 QLHTMLGEKGWK
+591 QLHTMLAEKGWK
-603 ENGLAATYEQV
+603 ENGLAASYEQV

-640 KTGGYVGARGI
+640 KTGGYIGARGI

-676 TNRMYART
+676 TTRMYART
-684 IAKIEPQWVERVAA
+684 IAKIEPQWVEKVAA

-741 NPKEARELFIRQA
+741 NPEEARELFIRQA

-767 ALQRETETDAKKKY
+767 ALYREIEADAKKQY
-781 PNLFGF
+781 PGLFGF
-787 FWHNRRLIKE
+787 FWHNCRLIKE

-813 DELLFAFYE
+813 DDLLFAFYE
-822 SRIPNGVCSRESLKA
+822 SRIPKEVCNREGLKA
-837 WLAKKSGE
+837 WFKKE
-845 DKNQGSELD
+845 PDLD
-854 AQLRLEKADLMRH
+854 SQLRLEKADLMRH
-867 EAAGITVDRYPKTML
+867 EAAGITVDRYPKKML
-882 VGGAQLSLTYH
+882 VGGAELNLTYH

-924 PGMCEEKALLL
+924 PGMCEEKVLLL

-956 FLERKLEE
+956 FLERQLDG

-969 GDFLDSLISDIRKE
+969 GDFLDCLISDIRKE

-1018 ERNLARLRSEY
+1018 ERNLARLRAEY
-1029 GQTARNAFQAIAQ
+1029 GQTARSAFQAIAQ

-1048 LGVEPPVGE
+1048 FGLEPSKIASKTASTQSAE
-1057 KTKANST
+1057 KARS
-1064 GDKSTTDTTRKVEQ
+1064 VEQ
-1078 GGCRTWEFGELPETL
+1078 GGYRSWEFGELPETL

-1108 VDRGDFCDLEVFDDL
+1108 VDRGDYCDLEVFDDL
-1123 EEARK
+1123 LEARK
-1128 QHSLGLRRLFA
+1128 QHHLGLRRLFA
-1139 LSNKDTLKALQKQ
+1139 LSNKDTLKALHKQ

-1163 INVGSVEGL
+1163 INIGSVDGL
-1172 IDQILNLAL
+1172 IEQILNLAL
-1181 DRAYMTEPLPVNAE
+1181 ERAFMNEPLPVNTE

-1207 LALIAQEISRHAL
+1207 LALIAQEISRHTL
-1220 NALQAHADLQKKI
+1220 NALQAYADLQKKM
-1233 ASAKAA
+1233 ASAKA
-1239 SPSAYADIQAQMQ
+1239 SSATAYVDMQTQMQ
-1252 GLIFPKFVAEIP
+1252 ALVFPKFVAEIP
-1264 YAQLVHVPRYLKAIA
+1264 YGQLVHLPRYLKAIA

-1305 WQKLIQGNRGTAA
+1305 WQKLLQGSKGSAS
-1318 YAMAEDQALVD
+1318 YAMTEDQALQD

>member
-1 MQEPINQQ
+1 MEI
-9 KPKAI
+9 
-14 PKPVPASNTLRKL
+14 T
-27 DIRFPEEL
+27 FPEQL
-35 PVSGQRQLIKDALQS
+35 PVSAQRKVIAEALLA

-63 KTTQLPKICLDLGR
+63 KTTQLPKICLDIGR
-77 GTINGGK
+77 GSMNGGK

-106 LGSPIGQDVG
+106 LGTPIGVDVG

-124 TSNAASI
+124 TSPGGSI

-183 LKLIITSATIDAQR
+183 LKLIITSATIDANR
-197 FAEHFAINGQVAP
+197 FAEHFALGGKPAP

-219 PVEQRYAPLEP
+219 PVEQRYAPLQVNEGKK
-230 DAKPDGK
+230 DAKEIQD
-237 KESKTAKEIPDAV
+237 IPDAV
-250 TEEIA
+250 AQAINQV
-255 SLWREGAAGAGDV
+255 WREGASGTGDV

-283 ALRKDHVL
+283 VLRKDHVL

-359 EQLQIEPI
+359 EQLQVEPI

-384 GICVR
+384 GICIR
-389 LYSEQDYQGRSKF
+389 LYSEQDFQSRDRF

-418 MSSLRLPKIQHFPF
+418 MSALKLSKVNEFPF
-432 IDKPLGRA
+432 LDRPLGRA
-440 IADGVQLLDELGA
+440 IADGIQLLDELGA
-453 IEFDES
+453 IEYDPNEDDQ
-459 ETADIKD
+459 TR
-466 AGKDIN
+466 
-472 NSFKLTAIGK
+472 FKLTPIGK

-492 IGRMLLAAKEQNAL
+492 IGRILLAAKDQQAL
-506 KEVTIIA
+506 REVTIIA
-513 SALATQDPRDR
+513 SALATQDPRER
-524 PMDQAA
+524 PLEQAQ

-544 EFLSFVKL
+544 EFLSFIKL
-552 WNWYQDA
+552 WDWYQDA
-559 LQHKHSNRQL
+559 LTHKHSNRQL
-569 ENLCK
+569 ENLCR

-583 REWRDVHG
+583 REWRDVYG
-591 QLHTMLGEKGWK
+591 QLHVMLGEKGWK
-603 ENGLAATYEQV
+603 ENTTPATYEQI
-614 HLSLLTGLLGY
+614 HLALLTGLLGF

-632 EKSQDRNS
+632 EKSQERGS
-640 KTGGYVGARGI
+640 KTGGYLGARGI

-661 GKKAGAWILAGELQE
+661 GKKAGAWFLAGEMQE
-676 TNRMYART
+676 TTRMYART
-684 IAKIEPQWVERVAA
+684 IAKIEPQWIEKVAA

-729 IYHGRRVRYEPH
+729 IYHGRRVRYESHDP
-741 NPKEARELFIRQA
+741 ELARELFIRQA
-754 LVQEEMFGRMDTP
+754 LVEEALFGRMDSA
-767 ALQRETETDAKKKY
+767 ALEREIQAEAKRKY
-781 PNLFGF
+781 PESFNF
-787 FWHNRRLIKE
+787 FWHNHQLIKE

-813 DELLFAFYE
+813 DDLLYAFYDA
-822 SRIPNGVCSRESLKA
+822 RLPKTVLNREEMKA
-837 WLAKKSGE
+837 WLKTPQADSQMRLSKS
-845 DKNQGSELD
+845 
-854 AQLRLEKADLMRH
+854 DLMRH
-867 EAAGITVDRYPKTML
+867 EAAGITVDRYPKKWM
-882 VGGAQLSLTYH
+882 VGGSELSLTYH

-906 VPLTQLN
+906 VPLTLLN

-924 PGMCEEKALLL
+924 PGMCEEKTQLL

-942 LRRHCVPLPDYAKS
+942 LRRHLVPLPAYAQE
-956 FLERKLEE
+956 FLERCLEE

-969 GDFLDSLISDIRKE
+969 GDYVEHLIRDIQKE
-983 RGLEIKR
+983 RGIEIAR

-995 EALPLH
+995 ESLPQHL
-1001 SSMNFRL
+1001 SMNFRL
-1008 IDEHGRQLEV
+1008 IDEHGRQLELD
-1018 ERNLARLRSEY
+1018 RNLVKLRAEFGGIARD
-1029 GQTARNAFQAIAQ
+1029 AFQALAQ
-1042 ETAQVE
+1042 EGDITATVE
-1048 LGVEPPVGE
+1048 
-1057 KTKANST
+1057 ST
-1064 GDKSTTDTTRKVEQ
+1064 QADGAKPTIEISQ
-1078 GGCRTWEFGELPETL
+1078 GGYRSWDFGELPETL
-1093 EIQKGNKTLFGYPAL
+1093 EIKKGNKLLFGYPAL
-1108 VDRGDFCDLEVFDDL
+1108 VDRGESCDLEVFDDL
-1123 EEARK
+1123 LEAQK
-1128 QHSLGLRRLFA
+1128 IHHQGLRKLFA
-1139 LSNKDTLKALQKQ
+1139 IANKDTIKSLQKQ
-1152 LPGIRELGLLF
+1152 LPGMRELGLLF
-1163 INVGSVEGL
+1163 INIGSVDNLVE
-1172 IDQILNLAL
+1172 QILNLAIE
-1181 DRAYMTEPLPVNAE
+1181 RAFMSESLPINAN
-1195 QFTERLQAGKPR
+1195 QFNERLQTGKPR
-1207 LALIAQEISRHAL
+1207 LALIAQEIAKHAL
-1220 NALQAHADLQKKI
+1220 NALQANTDVQKKM
-1233 ASAKAA
+1233 AQAKASSA
-1239 SPSAYADIQAQMQ
+1239 TAYADIQSQLQ
-1252 GLIFPKFVAEIP
+1252 GLIFPKFVSDIP
-1264 YAQLVHVPRYLKAIA
+1264 YPQLVHLPRYLKAIQ

-1286 SNPSRDA
+1286 SNPARDA

-1305 WQKLIQGNRGTAA
+1305 WQKLLQGSKGSAS
-1318 YAMAEDQALVD
+1318 YVMAEHQGLQD
-1329 FRWQLEELRVALYAQ
+1329 FRWQLEELRVALFAQ
-1344 ELKTPTP
+1344 ELRTPSP

>member
-1 MQEPINQQ
+1 M
-9 KPKAI
+9 
-14 PKPVPASNTLRKL
+14 PASNTSRRLE
-27 DIRFPEEL
+27 IRFPEEL
-35 PVSGQRQLIKDALQS
+35 PVSGQRQIIKDALSS
-50 HQVVIV
+50 HQVAIV

-77 GTINGGK
+77 GTINGGR

-106 LGSPIGQDVG
+106 LGTPIGQDVG

-124 TSNAASI
+124 TSQGASI

-183 LKLIITSATIDAQR
+183 LKLIITSATIDAKR
-197 FAEHFAINGQVAP
+197 FSDHFSLNGKSAP

-219 PVEQRYAPLEP
+219 PVEQRYEPLEP
-230 DAKPDGK
+230 DTKPDGK
-237 KESKTAKEIPDAV
+237 KESKEAKEIPDAV
-250 TEEIA
+250 AEAISKVWRDGA
-255 SLWREGAAGAGDV
+255 SGAGDV

-283 ALRKDHVL
+283 VLRKDHVL

-310 QERVFSPGNGRRI
+310 QERVFNPGNGRRI

-338 IRYVIDS
+338 IRYVVDS

-384 GICVR
+384 GICIR
-389 LYSEQDYQGRSKF
+389 LYSEQDYLNRPKF

-418 MSSLRLPKIQHFPF
+418 MSSLRLPRIQEFPF

-453 IEFDES
+453 IVYDDS
-459 ETADIKD
+459 SNDGD
-466 AGKDIN
+466 KDIN
-472 NSFKLTAIGK
+472 NSFKLTPTGK

-492 IGRMLLAAKEQNAL
+492 IGRILLAAKEQNAL
-506 KEVTIIA
+506 REVTIIA

-552 WNWYQDA
+552 WDWYQDA
-559 LQHKHSNRQL
+559 LKHKHSNRQL
-569 ENLCK
+569 ENLCR

-603 ENGLAATYEQV
+603 ENPSAATYEQV

-632 EKSQDRNS
+632 EKSQERGS
-640 KTGGYVGARGI
+640 KIGGYIGARGI

-684 IAKIEPQWVERVAA
+684 IAKIEPSWVERVAA
-698 HRLIKSLSDPFWDN
+698 HRLIKSLSEPFWDS

-741 NPKEARELFIRQA
+741 NPEDARSIFITQA

-767 ALQRETETDAKKKY
+767 ALMRETEADARKKY
-781 PNLFGF
+781 PGSFEF

-813 DELLFAFYE
+813 DDLLFAFYD
-822 SRIPNGVCSRESLKA
+822 SRIPKDVLSREGMNA
-837 WLAKKSGE
+837 WLKKASRGE
-845 DKNQGSELD
+845 GANQD
-854 AQLRLEKADLMRH
+854 APDALLRLAKADLMRH
-867 EAAGITVDRYPKTML
+867 EAAGITVDRYPKKMI
-882 VGGAQLSLTYH
+882 VGGTELSLTYH

-906 VPLTQLN
+906 VPLTLLN

-924 PGMCEEKALLL
+924 PGMCEEKIHLL

-942 LRRHCVPLPDYAKS
+942 LRRHCVPLPEYAKS
-956 FLERKLEE
+956 FLERMLAE

-969 GDFLDSLISDIRKE
+969 GDFLDGLITDIRKE

-990 TDFRP
+990 SDFRP
-995 EALPLH
+995 ESLPLH

-1008 IDEHGRQLEV
+1008 VDEHGRQLEL
-1018 ERNLARLRSEY
+1018 ERNLSRLRAEY
-1029 GQTARNAFQAIAQ
+1029 GETARTAFQAIAQ
-1042 ETAQVE
+1042 QAVQEE
-1048 LGVEPPVGE
+1048 LGAEVVVSAQNTGA
-1057 KTKANST
+1057 KTNQAANASAI
-1064 GDKSTTDTTRKVEQ
+1064 KNVEQ
-1078 GGCRTWEFGELPETL
+1078 GGYRTWDFGELPETL
-1093 EIQKGNKTLFGYPAL
+1093 EIQKGNRTLFGYPAL
-1108 VDRGDFCDLEVFDDL
+1108 VDRTESCDLEVFDDL
-1123 EEARK
+1123 LEARK
-1128 QHSLGLRRLFA
+1128 HHWLGLRRLFS

-1163 INVGSVEGL
+1163 INVGSVDGL
-1172 IDQILNLAL
+1172 IEQILNLAVE
-1181 DRAYMTEPLPVNAE
+1181 RAFMNDPLPVSAE
-1195 QFTERLQAGKPR
+1195 QFAERLQAGKPR
-1207 LALIAQEISRHAL
+1207 LALIAQEISKHAL
-1220 NALQAHADLQKKI
+1220 AALQAHADLQKKL
-1233 ASAKAA
+1233 AQAKAA
-1239 SPSAYADIQAQMQ
+1239 SASAYTDIQTQAQ
-1252 GLIFPKFVAEIP
+1252 GLIFPKFVSDTP
-1264 YAQLVHVPRYLKAIA
+1264 YGQLVHFPRYLKAIA

-1286 SNPSRDA
+1286 ANPSRDA

-1305 WQKLIQGNRGTAA
+1305 WQKLVQGSRGSAN
-1318 YAMAEDQALVD
+1318 YAMAEDQALTD

-1351 MSLKRLEKV
+1351 MSLKRLEKI

>member
-1 MQEPINQQ
+1 VQEPINQQ

-27 DIRFPEEL
+27 EIRFPEEL
-35 PVSGQRQLIKDALQS
+35 PVSSQRQVIQKALQS

-63 KTTQLPKICLDLGR
+63 KTTQLPKICLELGR

-97 ATAKRIAQE
+97 ATAKRIAHE

-124 TSNAASI
+124 TSPGASI

-146 PQLRAYDTLIIDEAH
+146 SQLRAYDTLIIDEAH

-183 LKLIITSATIDAQR
+183 LKLIITSATIDAKR
-197 FAEHFAINGQVAP
+197 FAEHFVIDGKLAP
-210 VIEVSGRLF
+210 VVEVSGRLF

-237 KESKTAKEIPDAV
+237 KESKIIKEIPDAV
-250 TEEIA
+250 AEEIA
-255 SLWREGAAGAGDV
+255 NVWREGASGAGDV

-283 ALRKDHVL
+283 VLRKDHVL

-297 EILSLFARQSVAE
+297 EILTLFARQSVAE
-310 QERVFSPGNGRRI
+310 QERVFSAGNGRRI

-384 GICVR
+384 GICIR
-389 LYSEQDYQGRSKF
+389 LYSEQDYQGRPKF

-418 MSSLRLPKIQHFPF
+418 MSALRLPRIQHFPF
-432 IDKPLGRA
+432 IDKPFGRA

-459 ETADIKD
+459 LDSD
-466 AGKDIN
+466 NKDIN
-472 NSFKLTAIGK
+472 QSFKLTTIGQ

-492 IGRMLLAAKEQNAL
+492 IGRMLLAAKEQNAI
-506 KEVTIIA
+506 KEVAIIA
-513 SALATQDPRDR
+513 SALSTQDPRER
-524 PMDQAA
+524 PLDQAG

-569 ENLCK
+569 ENLCR

-603 ENGLAATYEQV
+603 ENSLPATYEQV
-614 HLSLLTGLLGY
+614 HVSLLTGLLGY

-632 EKSQDRNS
+632 EKSQERGS
-640 KTGGYVGARGI
+640 KIGAYVGARGI
-651 RPFIWPGSTI
+651 RPFIWPGSTL

-676 TNRMYART
+676 TSRMYART
-684 IAKIEPQWVERVAA
+684 IAKIEPQWVERVAV

-729 IYHGRRVRYEPH
+729 IYHGRKVRYEPH
-741 NPKEARELFIRQA
+741 NPIEARELFIRQA
-754 LVQEEMFGRMDTP
+754 LVEEAMFGRMDSP
-767 ALQRETETDAKKKY
+767 ALQRETEADAKKKY

-787 FWHNRRLIKE
+787 FWHNRRLIRE

-813 DELLFAFYE
+813 DDLLFAFYD
-822 SRIPNGVCSRESLKA
+822 SRIPQSVCSREQLLIWLKKVPEEDSQLC
-837 WLAKKSGE
+837 LA
-845 DKNQGSELD
+845 
-854 AQLRLEKADLMRH
+854 KADLMRH
-867 EAAGITVDRYPKTML
+867 EAAGITVDRYPKKML
-882 VGGAQLSLTYH
+882 VGGSELSLTYH

-924 PGMCEEKALLL
+924 PGMCEEKVLLL
-935 LKSLPQK
+935 LKTLPQK
-942 LRRHCVPLPDYAKS
+942 LRRHCVPLPEYAKS
-956 FLERKLEE
+956 FLERKLER
-964 KQFGV
+964 KQFGT
-969 GDFLDSLISDIRKE
+969 GDFLEDLMADVRQE

-1001 SSMNFRL
+1001 CSMNFRL

-1029 GQTARNAFQAIAQ
+1029 GESARSAFQAIAQ
-1042 ETAQVE
+1042 ETAQTE
-1048 LGVEPPVGE
+1048 LGIEAIQ
-1057 KTKANST
+1057 TK
-1064 GDKSTTDTTRKVEQ
+1064 KETTRKVEQ
-1078 GGCRTWEFGELPETL
+1078 SGYQAWEFGELPETL
-1093 EIQKGNKTLFGYPAL
+1093 EIQKGNQTLFGYPAL
-1108 VDRGDFCDLEVFDDL
+1108 VDRNDFVDLEVFDDL
-1123 EEARK
+1123 QEARK
-1128 QHSLGLRRLFA
+1128 QHWQGLRRLFILA
-1139 LSNKDTLKALQKQ
+1139 NKETLKSLQKQ
-1152 LPGIRELGLLF
+1152 LPGLRDLGLLF
-1163 INVGSVEGL
+1163 INIGSVEGL
-1172 IDQILNLAL
+1172 VEQILNLAVE
-1181 DRAYMTEPLPVNAE
+1181 RALMSDDLPVTAE
-1195 QFTERLQAGKPR
+1195 QFKQRLQAGKPR
-1207 LALIAQEISRHAL
+1207 LALIAQEISKHAL
-1220 NALQAHADLQKKI
+1220 AALQANADLQKKL
-1233 ASAKAA
+1233 AQAKAA
-1239 SPSAYADIQAQMQ
+1239 SPSAYGDIQAQLQ
-1252 GLIFPKFVAEIP
+1252 ALIFPKFVSEIP
-1264 YAQLVHVPRYLKAIA
+1264 YTQLVHLPRYLKAIA
-1279 MRIDKLR
+1279 LRIDKLR

-1305 WQKLIQGNRGTAA
+1305 WQKLLQGNKGAGS
-1318 YAMAEDQALVD
+1318 YALFEDQGLRD

>member
-14 PKPVPASNTLRKL
+14 SQPVPASNTQRKL
-27 DIRFPEEL
+27 EIRFPEEL
-35 PVSGQRQLIKDALQS
+35 PVSGQRQIIKDALQG

-124 TSNAASI
+124 TSHSASI

-146 PQLRAYDTLIIDEAH
+146 PQLCAYDTLIIDEAH

-197 FAEHFAINGQVAP
+197 FAEHFAMNGKVAP

-219 PVEQRYAPLEP
+219 PVEQRYSPLEP

-237 KESKTAKEIPDAV
+237 KESKAAKEISDAV

-459 ETADIKD
+459 EPAD
-466 AGKDIN
+466 GKDIN
-472 NSFKLTAIGK
+472 NSFKLTVIGK

-684 IAKIEPQWVERVAA
+684 IAKIEPQWVEKVAS

-741 NPKEARELFIRQA
+741 NPDETRELFIGQA

-767 ALQRETETDAKKKY
+767 ALQRETEADAKKKY
-781 PNLFGF
+781 PNLFNF

-813 DELLFAFYE
+813 DDLLFAFYD
-822 SRIPNGVCSRESLKA
+822 SRIPKEVRSRDSLKA
-837 WLAKKSGE
+837 WFSK
-845 DKNQGSELD
+845 DKELD
-854 AQLRLEKADLMRH
+854 GQLRLEKADLMRH
-867 EAAGITVDRYPKTML
+867 EAAGITVDRYPKNML

-924 PGMCEEKALLL
+924 PGMCEEKVLLL

-995 EALPLH
+995 ESLPLH

-1029 GQTARNAFQAIAQ
+1029 GETARSAFQAIAQ

-1048 LGVEPPVGE
+1048 LGVES
-1057 KTKANST
+1057 TSKAGSSSSEANA
-1064 GDKSTTDTTRKVEQ
+1064 RKVEQ
-1078 GGCRTWEFGELPETL
+1078 GGYRTWEFGELPETL

-1108 VDRGDFCDLEVFDDL
+1108 VDRVDYCDLEVFDDL
-1123 EEARK
+1123 LEARK
-1128 QHSLGLRRLFA
+1128 QHALGLRRLFA

-1163 INVGSVEGL
+1163 INVGSVDGL
-1172 IDQILNLAL
+1172 IDHILNLAL
-1181 DRAYMTEPLPVNAE
+1181 ERAFMSESLPVNAE
-1195 QFTERLQAGKPR
+1195 QFAERLQAGKPR

-1220 NALQAHADLQKKI
+1220 NALQAHADLQKKV

-1305 WQKLIQGNRGTAA
+1305 WQKLMQGSKGAA
-1318 YAMAEDQALVD
+1318 SYAMTEDQALID

>member
-14 PKPVPASNTLRKL
+14 SKPVPASNTSRKL
-27 DIRFPEEL
+27 EIRFPEEL
-35 PVSGQRQLIKDALQS
+35 PVSSQRQIISEALQS

-63 KTTQLPKICLDLGR
+63 KTTQLPKICLELGR

-116 YQVRFADK
+116 YQVRFSDK
-124 TSNAASI
+124 TTPGASI

-183 LKLIITSATIDAQR
+183 LKLIITSATIDANR
-197 FAEHFAINGQVAP
+197 FSEHFSINGKVAP

-237 KESKTAKEIPDAV
+237 KESKLAKEIPDAV
-250 TEEIA
+250 AEEIA
-255 SLWREGAAGAGDV
+255 NVWREGASGSGDV

-283 ALRKDHVL
+283 VLRKDHVL

-297 EILSLFARQSVAE
+297 EILTLFARQSVAE
-310 QERVFSPGNGRRI
+310 QERVFSAGNGRRI

-384 GICVR
+384 GICIR
-389 LYSEQDYQGRSKF
+389 LYSEQDYLGRAKF

-418 MSSLRLPKIQHFPF
+418 MSALRLPRIQNFPF

-453 IEFDES
+453 IELDDQS
-459 ETADIKD
+459 NGD
-466 AGKDIN
+466 ANDIN
-472 NSFKLTAIGK
+472 QSFKLTTIGK

-506 KEVTIIA
+506 KEVAIIA
-513 SALATQDPRDR
+513 SALATQDPRER
-524 PMDQAA
+524 PMDQAG

-569 ENLCK
+569 ENLCR

-603 ENGLAATYEQV
+603 ENALPATYEQV

-632 EKSQDRNS
+632 EKSQERGS

-676 TNRMYART
+676 TSRMYART

-741 NPKEARELFIRQA
+741 NLEEARELFIRQA

-767 ALQRETETDAKKKY
+767 ALQREAEADAKKKY

-813 DELLFAFYE
+813 DDLLFAFYE
-822 SRIPNGVCSRESLKA
+822 SRIPKSICSREKLLA
-837 WLAKKSGE
+837 WLKKDIGF
-845 DKNQGSELD
+845 DP
-854 AQLRLEKADLMRH
+854 QLRLAKADLMRH
-867 EAAGITVDRYPKTML
+867 EAAGITVDRYPKKML
-882 VGGAQLSLTYH
+882 VGGAELSLTYH

-935 LKSLPQK
+935 LKTLPQK
-942 LRRHCVPLPDYAKS
+942 LRRHCVPLPEYAKS
-956 FLERKLEE
+956 FLERQLDQ
-964 KQFGV
+964 KQFGA
-969 GDFLDSLISDIRKE
+969 GDFLDSLMADVRQE

-1001 SSMNFRL
+1001 CSMNFRL

-1029 GQTARNAFQAIAQ
+1029 GESARSAFQAIAQ
-1042 ETAQVE
+1042 ETAQTE
-1048 LGVEPPVGE
+1048 LGIE
-1057 KTKANST
+1057 TIQAKAQV
-1064 GDKSTTDTTRKVEQ
+1064 STTNLLKDGSRKVEQ
-1078 GGCRTWEFGELPETL
+1078 GGYRSWEFGELPETL
-1093 EIQKGNKTLFGYPAL
+1093 EIQKGNQTLFGYPAL
-1108 VDRGDFCDLEVFDDL
+1108 VDRNDYVDLEVFDDL
-1123 EEARK
+1123 QEARK
-1128 QHSLGLRRLFA
+1128 HHWQGLRRLFILA
-1139 LSNKDTLKALQKQ
+1139 NKDTYKALQKQ
-1152 LPGIRELGLLF
+1152 LPGLRELGLLF

-1172 IDQILNLAL
+1172 VEQILNLAIE
-1181 DRAYMTEPLPVNAE
+1181 RAFMSEDLPVSAE
-1195 QFTERLQAGKPR
+1195 QFNQRLLAGKPR
-1207 LALIAQEISRHAL
+1207 LSLIAQEISKHAL
-1220 NALQAHADLQKKI
+1220 SALQANADLQKKL
-1233 ASAKAA
+1233 AQAKAA
-1239 SPSAYADIQAQMQ
+1239 SPSAYADIQAQLQ
-1252 GLIFPKFVAEIP
+1252 ALIFPKLVSEIP
-1264 YAQLVHVPRYLKAIA
+1264 YTQLVHLPRYLKAIA
-1279 MRIDKLR
+1279 LRIDKLR

-1305 WQKLIQGNRGTAA
+1305 WQKLLQGNRGSAS
-1318 YAMAEDQALVD
+1318 YALSEDQGLRD

>member
-1 MQEPINQQ
+1 MHEPINQQ
-9 KPKAI
+9 KPKAT
-14 PKPVPASNTLRKL
+14 PKPVPASNTSRRLE
-27 DIRFPEEL
+27 IRFPEEL
-35 PVSGQRQLIKDALQS
+35 PVSSQRLLIQDALQS

-63 KTTQLPKICLDLGR
+63 KTTQLPKICLELGR
-77 GTINGGK
+77 GTIHGGK

-106 LGSPIGQDVG
+106 LGSPVGQDVG

-124 TSNAASI
+124 TSPSASI

-197 FAEHFAINGQVAP
+197 FAEHFAINGKLAP

-237 KESKTAKEIPDAV
+237 KESKLAKEIPDAV
-250 TEEIA
+250 AEEIA
-255 SLWREGAAGAGDV
+255 NVWREGASGSGDV

-283 ALRKDHVL
+283 VLRKDHVL

-297 EILSLFARQSVAE
+297 EILTLFARQSVAE

-384 GICVR
+384 GICIR
-389 LYSEQDYQGRSKF
+389 LYSEQDYLARPKF

-418 MSSLRLPKIQHFPF
+418 MSSLRLPRIEHFPF

-453 IEFDES
+453 IEFDEKS
-459 ETADIKD
+459 ESDNKD
-466 AGKDIN
+466 FN
-472 NSFKLTAIGK
+472 NSFKLTQMGK

-492 IGRMLLAAKEQNAL
+492 IGRMLLAAKEHNAL

-513 SALATQDPRDR
+513 SALATQDPRER
-524 PMDQAA
+524 PLEQAA

-559 LQHKHSNRQL
+559 LQHKQSNRQL
-569 ENLCK
+569 ENLCR

-603 ENGLAATYEQV
+603 ENGLSATYEQV

-632 EKSQDRNS
+632 EKSQERGS
-640 KTGGYVGARGI
+640 KTVAYIGARGI
-651 RPFIWPGSTI
+651 RPSIWPGSTI

-676 TNRMYART
+676 TSRMYART
-684 IAKIEPQWVERVAA
+684 IAKIEPQWVEQVAA

-718 AFERGTLYGLP
+718 AFERGTLYSLP

-741 NPKEARELFIRQA
+741 DPVEARNLFIGQA
-754 LVQEEMFGRMDTP
+754 LVQEELFGRMDTP
-767 ALQRETETDAKKKY
+767 ALQRETEADAKKKY

-822 SRIPNGVCSRESLKA
+822 ARIPKSVCSREQLSA
-837 WLAKKSGE
+837 WLKKDVEQDS
-845 DKNQGSELD
+845 
-854 AQLRLEKADLMRH
+854 QLRLAKADLMRH
-867 EAAGITVDRYPKTML
+867 EAAGITVDRYPKKMK
-882 VGGAQLSLTYH
+882 VGGAELSLTYH

-913 QVDGRRCEWLV
+913 QIDGRRCEWLV
-924 PGMCEEKALLL
+924 PGMCEEKTLLL
-935 LKSLPQK
+935 LKTLPQK
-942 LRRHCVPLPDYAKS
+942 LRRHCVPLPEYAKA
-956 FLERKLEE
+956 FLERKLDL
-964 KQFGV
+964 KQYGQ
-969 GDFLDSLISDIRKE
+969 GDFLESLMTDIRQE
-983 RGLEIKR
+983 RGLEIQG

-1001 SSMNFRL
+1001 CFMNFRL
-1008 IDEHGRQLEV
+1008 IDEHGRQLEL

-1029 GQTARNAFQAIAQ
+1029 GETARSAFQAIAQ
-1042 ETAQVE
+1042 ETAQTE
-1048 LGVEPPVGE
+1048 LGIELAQIR
-1057 KTKANST
+1057 TSSNQST
-1064 GDKSTTDTTRKVEQ
+1064 IDSLRKVEQ
-1078 GGCRTWEFGELPETL
+1078 GGYRTWEFGSLPETL
-1093 EIQKGNKTLFGYPAL
+1093 EIQKGSQTLFGYPAL
-1108 VDRGDFCDLEVFDDL
+1108 VDRSDYVDLEVFDDL
-1123 EEARK
+1123 QEARK
-1128 QHSLGLRRLFA
+1128 HHWQGLRRLFI
-1139 LSNKDTLKALQKQ
+1139 LMNKDTLKALQKQ
-1152 LPGIRELGLLF
+1152 LPGLREIGLLF
-1163 INVGSVEGL
+1163 INVGSVEDL
-1172 IDQILNLAL
+1172 VEQILNLAVE
-1181 DRAYMTEPLPVNAE
+1181 RAFMSEELPINAE
-1195 QFTERLQAGKPR
+1195 QFNQRLQAGKPR
-1207 LALIAQEISRHAL
+1207 LALIAQEIARHTL
-1220 NALQAHADLQKKI
+1220 NALLANADLQKKL
-1233 ASAKAA
+1233 AQAKAA
-1239 SPSAYADIQAQMQ
+1239 SPSAYADIQTQLQA
-1252 GLIFPKFVAEIP
+1252 LIFPKFISEIP
-1264 YAQLVHVPRYLKAIA
+1264 YAQLVHLPRYLKAIA

-1305 WQKLIQGNRGTAA
+1305 WQKLLQGQRGSAS
-1318 YAMAEDQALVD
+1318 YALSEDQGLQD

>member
-9 KPKAI
+9 KPKPI
-14 PKPVPASNTLRKL
+14 TKPVPASNTGRRL

-124 TSNAASI
+124 TSHTASI

-146 PQLRAYDTLIIDEAH
+146 PQLKAYDTLIIDEAH

-197 FAEHFAINGQVAP
+197 FAEHFAMNGKVAP

-219 PVEQRYAPLEP
+219 PVEQRYSPLEP
-230 DAKPDGK
+230 DTKPDGK

-250 TEEIA
+250 AEEIA
-255 SLWREGAAGAGDV
+255 KVWREGTSGAGDV

-297 EILSLFARQSVAE
+297 EVLSLFARQSVAE

-389 LYSEQDYQGRSKF
+389 LYSEQDYQSRPKF

-418 MSSLRLPKIQHFPF
+418 MSSLRLSKIQHFPF

-453 IEFDES
+453 IEFDE
-459 ETADIKD
+459 AQAGD
-466 AGKDIN
+466 GKDIN
-472 NSFKLTAIGK
+472 NSFKLTQIGK

-492 IGRMLLAAKEQNAL
+492 IGRMLLTAKEQNAL

-513 SALATQDPRDR
+513 SALATQDPRER
-524 PMDQAA
+524 PMDQGA

-569 ENLCK
+569 ENLCR

-603 ENGLAATYEQV
+603 ENASPATYEQV

-661 GKKAGAWILAGELQE
+661 GKKGGAWILAGELQE
-676 TNRMYART
+676 TSRMYART
-684 IAKIEPQWVERVAA
+684 IAKIEPQWVEKVAG

-712 RQGEVM
+712 RQGEVLV
-718 AFERGTLYGLP
+718 FERGTLYGLP

-741 NPKEARELFIRQA
+741 NPEEARELFIRQA
-754 LVQEEMFGRMDTP
+754 LVQEEIFGRMDTP
-767 ALQRETETDAKKKY
+767 ALQRETEADAKKKY
-781 PNLFGF
+781 SGTFGF

-813 DELLFAFYE
+813 DDLLFAFYE
-822 SRIPNGVCSRESLKA
+822 SRIPKGVCNREGLKA
-837 WLAKKSGE
+837 HLKKTP
-845 DKNQGSELD
+845 DLD

-867 EAAGITVDRYPKTML
+867 EAAGITVDRYPKLMK
-882 VGGAQLSLTYH
+882 VGGAELNLTYH
-893 FEPGSPK
+893 FEPGSSK

-906 VPLTQLN
+906 VPLAQLN

-924 PGMCEEKALLL
+924 PGMCEEKILLL
-935 LKSLPQK
+935 LKTLPQK

-956 FLERKLEE
+956 YLERKLDSN
-964 KQFGV
+964 QFGV
-969 GDFLDSLISDIRKE
+969 GDFLDSLIEDIRKE

-990 TDFRP
+990 TDFRL

-1018 ERNLARLRSEY
+1018 ERNLTRLRSEY
-1029 GQTARNAFQAIAQ
+1029 GQTARDAFQAVAQ
-1042 ETAQVE
+1042 EVAQAELGIEPSRQAITKSNSAGKSDQARQVE
-1048 LGVEPPVGE
+1048 QSGY
-1057 KTKANST
+1057 
-1064 GDKSTTDTTRKVEQ
+1064 
-1078 GGCRTWEFGELPETL
+1078 RTWEFGELPETL

-1108 VDRGDFCDLEVFDDL
+1108 IDRGDYCDLEVFDDL
-1123 EEARK
+1123 LEARK
-1128 QHSLGLRRLFA
+1128 QHAHGLRRLFA
-1139 LSNKDTLKALQKQ
+1139 LGNKDTLKALQKQ

-1163 INVGSVEGL
+1163 INVGSVESL
-1172 IDQILNLAL
+1172 IDQILNLSIE
-1181 DRAYMTEPLPVNAE
+1181 RAFLNEPLLNNAE
-1195 QFTERLQAGKPR
+1195 QFTERMQAGKPR

-1220 NALQAHADLQKKI
+1220 AALQAYADLQKKM
-1233 ASAKAA
+1233 AQAKAA
-1239 SPSAYADIQAQMQ
+1239 SPSAYADIQSQVQ
-1252 GLIFPKFVAEIP
+1252 GLIFPKFVADIP
-1264 YAQLVHVPRYLKAIA
+1264 YAQLVHLPRYLKAIA
-1279 MRIDKLR
+1279 MRIDKMR

-1305 WQKLIQGNRGTAA
+1305 WQKLTQGSKGAN
-1318 YAMAEDQALVD
+1318 YAMTDDQALID